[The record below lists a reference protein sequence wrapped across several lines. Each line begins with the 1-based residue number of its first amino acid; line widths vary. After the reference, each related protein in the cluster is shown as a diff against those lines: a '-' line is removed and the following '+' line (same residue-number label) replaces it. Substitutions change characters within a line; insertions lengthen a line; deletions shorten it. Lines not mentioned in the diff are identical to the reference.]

1 MSADAN
7 FRLSLACYQQKAVD
21 AMSET
26 LRTVSTLHER
36 EPQHRKQISREL
48 GVILLQA
55 PTGSGKTL
63 MLGRTLEAVRG
74 QLDAKT
80 VWFWFAPY
88 AGLVTQTRSGLT
100 AQCGALRQ
108 RDIYADREVRD
119 ARDGDV
125 FVQTWASV
133 AVVRK
138 ESRKVR
144 TDKEAS
150 LSVDSMIA
158 ELRNTGFRIGVV
170 IDEAHLNFGSGAAAT
185 AEFFLN
191 VLSPDFT
198 VLATA
203 TPNDAKLEKFEK
215 DAGLKV
221 ASRVTVS
228 RDAVVT
234 AGLNKIGLMLGVL
247 RFKDEDRVLIDTEVA
262 TLTAGWSQHS
272 FIKDKLVEKDISL
285 TPLMLV
291 QVEDQHPG
299 KEDPVARVKER
310 LIEIGVPEKAIAV
323 HTSGEPDPAF
333 HTLAYDPEIEV
344 LVFKLSVATGFDA
357 PRAWT
362 LVSVRPSRG
371 RDFGLQ
377 IVGRIMRVHPLVRHL
392 HGTEPL
398 LDRGYVFLSDPE
410 LQVGLDEA
418 AADLKAVRA
427 GIAVLTD
434 TLNVHVLGNDERAAE
449 SFGAT
454 PLPPPAVQA
463 IEGETEADRA
473 ERQLSTGL
481 LNPNYV
487 TASAH
492 RQQSALAAVEGFSA
506 PVMPPL
512 FPDLPDV
519 LSPRNTASAQP
530 ASREHTKSYSLRT
543 DLGIPSALVREELP
557 NLFDIEA
564 DLCPQIGREFCR
576 AVPMTSMLLAVSS
589 NAELS
594 MRDLF
599 NTGQTD
605 LRRLNVK
612 LSAARIAEQ
621 AQQQLMF
628 NDSIDP
634 RRIRESIE
642 TELARICE
650 SEGIETTLRDIRRT
664 INLAILR
671 HPQALREAVRIAQS
685 HHIRLDSNE
694 PIPLVQVGPHDAV
707 EATKAAYGAFIGR
720 FNRPEL
726 AFAQMLDSDDTG
738 RVKWWLRN
746 PENEKWATR
755 LILPTG
761 RRFFPDF
768 VVGINGRRT
777 EDGIA
782 LVEIKDDGDTGRL
795 HSDSNAIKIRS
806 THQEYKSVFWTFRQ
820 ADGVFLKAIWNQSH
834 ARIFPSGP
842 FEIEDMVLI
851 Q

>member
-1 MSADAN
+1 MSADAD
-7 FRLSLACYQQKAVD
+7 FRFSLASYQQKAVD
-21 AMSET
+21 AMTET
-26 LRTVSTLHER
+26 LQTVAAMHSR
-36 EPQHRKQISREL
+36 EPEHRTRISREL
-48 GVILLQA
+48 GVTLLQA

-63 MLGRTLEAVRG
+63 VLGRTLEAVRG
-74 QLDAKT
+74 RLDAKT

-88 AGLVTQTRSGLT
+88 AGLVTQTRSALT

-108 RDIYADREVRD
+108 RDVYADREASM

-125 FVQTWASV
+125 YVQTWASV
-133 AVVRK
+133 AVIK
-138 ESRKVR
+138 KASRKVR
-144 TDKEAS
+144 TDKEAA

-158 ELRNTGFRIGVV
+158 ELRERGFRIGVV

-191 VLSPDFT
+191 VLSPDYT

-228 RDAVVT
+228 RDAVVK
-234 AGLNKIGLMLGVL
+234 AGLNKIGLMVGVL
-247 RFKDEDRVLIDTEVA
+247 RFKEEDRALIDTEVA

-272 FIKDKLVEKDISL
+272 FIKDKLREKGIAL

-291 QVEDQHPG
+291 QVEDQQDG

-344 LVFKLSVATGFDA
+344 LVFKLAVATGFDA

-371 RDFGLQ
+371 KDFGLQ
-377 IVGRIMRVHPLVRHL
+377 IVGRIMRVHPLVRPL
-392 HGTEPL
+392 HGSEPL
-398 LDRGYVFLSDPE
+398 LDRGYVFMSEPD

-418 AADLKAVRA
+418 AADLKAVRE

-434 TLNVHVLGNDERAAE
+434 TLDVNVLGNDIRAAE
-449 SFGAT
+449 SYGAT
-454 PLPPPAVQA
+454 ALSPPTVQSLP
-463 IEGETEADRA
+463 GETEADRVA
-473 ERQLSTGL
+473 RQVSMGL
-481 LNPNYV
+481 LNSNYA
-487 TASAH
+487 TASTSQ
-492 RQQSALAAVEGFSA
+492 QQSAFSAVDGFSA
-506 PVMPPL
+506 PATPPL
-512 FPDLPDV
+512 FPNLPDV
-519 LSPRNTASAQP
+519 FSPRVTPTQP
-530 ASREHTKSYSLRT
+530 APQEHQAKYLLRT
-543 DLGIPSALVREELP
+543 DLGIPVALVREVLP
-557 NLFDIEA
+557 NLFDIES
-564 DLCPQIGREFCR
+564 DLCPQIAREFCR
-576 AVPMTSMLLAVSS
+576 MVPMTSMLLAVNS

-599 NTGQTD
+599 NSDQTD
-605 LRRLNVK
+605 KRNLSVK
-612 LSAARIAEQ
+612 MSAARIAEQ
-621 AQQQLMF
+621 AQAQLMF
-628 NDSIDP
+628 NDGIDP
-634 RRIRESIE
+634 RRIRQSVEA
-642 TELARICE
+642 ELSRLCHKD
-650 SEGIETTLRDIRRT
+650 GIAATNRDIRRT

-671 HPQALREAVRIAQS
+671 QPQALKEAVRIAQG
-685 HHIRLDSNE
+685 HHIRLESNE
-694 PIPLVQVGPHDAV
+694 PIPTEQFGLKDAPV
-707 EATKAAYGAFIGR
+707 AKKGAYGAFIGR
-720 FNRPEL
+720 YNKPER
-726 AFAQMLDSDDTG
+726 AFVEMLDEDDTG
-738 RVKWWLRN
+738 RIKWWLRN
-746 PENEKWATR
+746 PESERWATR

-761 RRFFPDF
+761 KRFFPDF

-777 EDGIA
+777 KDSIA
-782 LVEIKDDGDTGRL
+782 LVEIKDDGETGRL

-806 THQEYKSVFWTFRQ
+806 EHSEYKKVYWSFRE
-820 ADGVFLKAIWNQSH
+820 AEGVFLKALWNPSYN
-834 ARIFPSGP
+834 RIFSNGP

>member
-1 MSADAN
+1 VTTD
-7 FRLSLACYQQKAVD
+7 FRLSLDQLYQQKAVD
-21 AMSET
+21 AMAET
-26 LRTVSTLHER
+26 LRTISALHER
-36 EPQHRKQISREL
+36 EPQQRKRISLEL

-63 MLGRTLEAVRG
+63 MLGRALEAVRG
-74 QLDAKT
+74 QLDSKT

-88 AGLVTQTRSGLT
+88 AGLVMQTRGALT
-100 AQCGALRQ
+100 SQCGALRQ
-108 RDIYADREVRD
+108 RDVYADREVSA

-133 AVVRK
+133 AVVKK

-158 ELRNTGFRIGVV
+158 ELRERGFRIGVV

-185 AEFFLN
+185 ADFFLN

-203 TPNDAKLEKFEK
+203 TPNDAKLEKFER

-228 RDAVVT
+228 RDAVVK

-247 RFKDEDRVLIDTEVA
+247 RFKEEDQALIDTEVA

-272 FIKDKLVEKDISL
+272 FIKDKLAEKGINL

-291 QVEDQHPG
+291 QVEDQQEG
-299 KEDPVARVKER
+299 KDDPVARVKER

-333 HTLAYDPEIEV
+333 HTLAYDPDIEV
-344 LVFKLSVATGFDA
+344 LVFKLAVATGFDA

-377 IVGRIMRVHPLVRHL
+377 IVGRIMRVHPLVRPL

-398 LDRGYVFLSDPE
+398 LDRGYVFMSDPE

-418 AADLKAVRA
+418 AADLKAVRE

-434 TLNVHVLGNDERAAE
+434 TLDVNVMGNDPHAAE
-449 SFGAT
+449 SYET
-454 PLPPPAVQA
+454 TVLPPPPVQA
-463 IEGETEADRA
+463 IGGETVADRVK
-473 ERQLSTGL
+473 RQVSMGLFNLS
-481 LNPNYV
+481 YA
-487 TASAH
+487 TASAV
-492 RQQSALAAVEGFSA
+492 RQQSALSAVEGFSTPA
-506 PVMPPL
+506 QPPL

-519 LSPRNTASAQP
+519 LSSRLTSAQAKP
-530 ASREHTKSYSLRT
+530 QEHQVKYSLRT
-543 DLGIPSALVREELP
+543 ELGIPTALIREELP
-557 NLFDIEA
+557 NLFDIED
-564 DLCPQIGREFCR
+564 DLCPQIAHEFCR
-576 AVPMTSMLLAVSS
+576 MVPMTSMLLAVNSY
-589 NAELS
+589 AELS

-599 NTGQTD
+599 NADQTD
-605 LRRLNVK
+605 QRNLSVRM
-612 LSAARIAEQ
+612 SAARIAEQ
-621 AQQQLMF
+621 AQAQLMF
-628 NDSIDP
+628 NDGIDP
-634 RRIRESIE
+634 RRIREAVE
-642 TELARICE
+642 AELARSCQRD
-650 SEGIETTLRDIRRT
+650 GIGANSRDIRRT

-671 HPQALREAVRIAQS
+671 QPQALREAVRIAQGY
-685 HHIRLDSNE
+685 HIRLESNE
-694 PIPLVQVGPHDAV
+694 PIPIQQFGPKDAP
-707 EATKAAYGAFIGR
+707 KAKKGAYGAFIGR

-726 AFAQMLDSDDTG
+726 AFAEMLDRDNTG
-738 RVKWWLRN
+738 RIKWWLRN
-746 PENEKWATR
+746 PESERWATR

-761 RRFFPDF
+761 KRFFPDF
-768 VVGINGRRT
+768 VVGVNGRKT
-777 EDGIA
+777 KDSIA

-795 HSDSNAIKIRS
+795 HSDSNAIKIRTEHS
-806 THQEYKSVFWTFRQ
+806 EYKKVFWSFRE
-820 ADGVFLKAIWNQSH
+820 AEGVFLKAVWNQSYN
-834 ARIFPSGP
+834 RIFSNGP
-842 FEIEDMVLI
+842 FEIQDMVLI

>member
-1 MSADAN
+1 MTGDAD
-7 FRLSLACYQQKAVD
+7 FRVSLAKYQLNAVD
-21 AMSET
+21 AMAET
-26 LRTVSTLHER
+26 LRTVSALHDR
-36 EPQHRKQISREL
+36 EPEHRTRISREL

-63 MLGRTLEAVRG
+63 MLGRALEAVRG
-74 QLDAKT
+74 QLSAKT

-88 AGLVTQTRSGLT
+88 AGLVTQTRSALT

-108 RDIYADREVRD
+108 RDVYADREASA

-133 AVVRK
+133 AVVKK

-144 TDKEAS
+144 SDKEAS

-158 ELRNTGFRIGVV
+158 ELRERGFRIGVV

-185 AEFFLN
+185 ADFFLN

-203 TPNDAKLEKFEK
+203 TPNDAKLEKFER

-221 ASRVTVS
+221 ASRVTVA
-228 RDAVVT
+228 REAVVK
-234 AGLNKIGLMLGVL
+234 AGLNKIGLMVGVL
-247 RFKDEDRVLIDTEVA
+247 RFKEEDRALIDTEVA

-272 FIKDKLVEKDISL
+272 FIKDKLAEKGISL

-291 QVEDQHPG
+291 QVEDQQEG

-344 LVFKLSVATGFDA
+344 LVFKLAVATGFDA

-377 IVGRIMRVHPLVRHL
+377 IVGRIMRVHPLVRPL

-398 LDRGYVFLSDPE
+398 LDRGYVFMSDPE

-418 AADLKAVRA
+418 AADLKAVRE

-434 TLNVHVLGNDERAAE
+434 TLDVNVLGNDTRAAE
-449 SFGAT
+449 SYGAT
-454 PLPPPAVQA
+454 PLPPPPVQA
-463 IEGETEADRA
+463 VPGETEGDRV
-473 ERQLSTGL
+473 ERQVSMGL
-481 LNPNYV
+481 LNPNYA
-487 TASAH
+487 TASTV
-492 RQQSALAAVEGFSA
+492 RQQSALSAVVGFSA
-506 PVMPPL
+506 PATPPL
-512 FPDLPDV
+512 FPNLPDV
-519 LSPRNTASAQP
+519 LSPRLTPAQP
-530 ASREHTKSYSLRT
+530 VPQEHQVKYLLRT
-543 DLGIPSALVREELP
+543 DLGIPTALVREELP
-557 NLFDIEA
+557 NLFDIEG
-564 DLCPQIGREFCR
+564 DLCPQIAREFCR
-576 AVPMTSMLLAVSS
+576 MVPMTSMLLAVNS

-599 NTGQTD
+599 NAGQTD
-605 LRRLNVK
+605 QRNLSVRM
-612 LSAARIAEQ
+612 SAARIAEQ
-621 AQQQLMF
+621 AQAQLMF
-628 NDSIDP
+628 NDGIDP
-634 RRIRESIE
+634 RRIREAVE
-642 TELARICE
+642 AELARLCHKD
-650 SEGIETTLRDIRRT
+650 GIAATSRDIRRT

-671 HPQALREAVRIAQS
+671 QPQALKEAVRIAQG
-685 HHIRLDSNE
+685 HHIRLESNE
-694 PIPLVQVGPHDAV
+694 PIPTEQFGPKDAP
-707 EATKAAYGAFIGR
+707 EAKKGAYGAFIGR
-720 FNRPEL
+720 YNRPER
-726 AFAQMLDSDDTG
+726 AFVEMLDNDDTG
-738 RVKWWLRN
+738 RIKWWLRN
-746 PENEKWATR
+746 PESEKWATR
-755 LILPTG
+755 LILPNG
-761 RRFFPDF
+761 KRFFPDF
-768 VVGINGRRT
+768 VVGVSGRRT
-777 EDGIA
+777 RDSIA
-782 LVEIKDDGDTGRL
+782 LVEIKDDGETGRL

-806 THQEYKSVFWTFRQ
+806 EHSEYKKVFWSFRE
-820 ADGVFLKAIWNQSH
+820 AEGVFLKAVWNQSYN
-834 ARIFPSGP
+834 RIFSAGP

>member
-1 MSADAN
+1 MTGDAD
-7 FRLSLACYQQKAVD
+7 FRLSLAPYQQKAVD
-21 AMSET
+21 AMAET
-26 LRTVSTLHER
+26 LRTVSGLHDR
-36 EPQHRKQISREL
+36 EPQHRTRISREL

-63 MLGRTLEAVRG
+63 MLGRALEAVRG
-74 QLDAKT
+74 QLSAKT

-88 AGLVTQTRSGLT
+88 AGLVTQTRSALT

-108 RDIYADREVRD
+108 RDVYADREASA

-133 AVVRK
+133 AVVKK

-158 ELRNTGFRIGVV
+158 ELRERGFRIGVV

-191 VLSPDFT
+191 VLSPDLT

-203 TPNDAKLEKFEK
+203 TPNDAKLEKFER

-228 RDAVVT
+228 REAVVK
-234 AGLNKIGLMLGVL
+234 AGLNKIGLMVGVL
-247 RFKDEDRVLIDTEVA
+247 RFKEEDRALIDTEVA

-272 FIKDKLVEKDISL
+272 FIKDKLAEKGISL

-291 QVEDQHPG
+291 QVEDQQEG

-344 LVFKLSVATGFDA
+344 LVFKLAVATGFDA

-377 IVGRIMRVHPLVRHL
+377 IVGRIMRVHPLVRPL

-398 LDRGYVFLSDPE
+398 LDRGYVFMSDPE

-418 AADLKAVRA
+418 AADLKAVRE

-434 TLNVHVLGNDERAAE
+434 TLDVNVLGNDTRAAE
-449 SFGAT
+449 SYGAT
-454 PLPPPAVQA
+454 PLPPPPVQTVP
-463 IEGETEADRA
+463 GETEADRV
-473 ERQLSTGL
+473 ERQVSMGL
-481 LNPNYV
+481 LNPNYS
-487 TASAH
+487 TASPL
-492 RQQSALAAVEGFSA
+492 RQQSALSAVEGFSA
-506 PVMPPL
+506 PVTPPL
-512 FPDLPDV
+512 FPNLPDV
-519 LSPRNTASAQP
+519 LSPRATPAQP
-530 ASREHTKSYSLRT
+530 VPQEHQVKYLLRT

-557 NLFDIEA
+557 NLFDIEG
-564 DLCPQIGREFCR
+564 DLCPQIAREFCR
-576 AVPMTSMLLAVSS
+576 MVPMTSMLLAVNS

-599 NTGQTD
+599 NAGQTD
-605 LRRLNVK
+605 QRNLSVRM
-612 LSAARIAEQ
+612 SAARIAEQ
-621 AQQQLMF
+621 AQAQLMF
-628 NDSIDP
+628 NDGIDP
-634 RRIRESIE
+634 RRIREAVE
-642 TELARICE
+642 AELARLCQKD
-650 SEGIETTLRDIRRT
+650 GIAAASRDIRRT

-671 HPQALREAVRIAQS
+671 QPQALKEAVRIAQG
-685 HHIRLDSNE
+685 HHIRLESNE
-694 PIPLVQVGPHDAV
+694 PIPTEQFGTKD
-707 EATKAAYGAFIGR
+707 ATKAKKGAYGAFIGR
-720 FNRPEL
+720 FNRPER
-726 AFAQMLDSDDTG
+726 AFAEMLDNDDTG
-738 RVKWWLRN
+738 RIKWWLRN
-746 PENEKWATR
+746 PESEKWATR

-761 RRFFPDF
+761 KRFFPDL
-768 VVGINGRRT
+768 VVGVSGRRT
-777 EDGIA
+777 RDNIA
-782 LVEIKDDGDTGRL
+782 LVEIKDDGETGRL

-806 THQEYKSVFWTFRQ
+806 EHSEYKKVFWSFRE
-820 ADGVFLKAIWNQSH
+820 AERVFLKAVWNQSYN
-834 ARIFPSGP
+834 RIFSAGP

>member
-1 MSADAN
+1 MTGDAD
-7 FRLSLACYQQKAVD
+7 FRVSLAKYQLNAVD
-21 AMSET
+21 AIAET
-26 LRTVSTLHER
+26 LRTVSARHDR
-36 EPQHRKQISREL
+36 EPEHRTRISREL

-63 MLGRTLEAVRG
+63 MLGRALEAVRG
-74 QLDAKT
+74 QLSAKT

-88 AGLVTQTRSGLT
+88 AGLVTQTRSALT

-108 RDIYADREVRD
+108 RDVYADREASA

-133 AVVRK
+133 AVVKK

-158 ELRNTGFRIGVV
+158 ELRERGFRIGVV
-170 IDEAHLNFGSGAAAT
+170 IDEAHLSFGSGAAAT
-185 AEFFLN
+185 ADFFLN

-203 TPNDAKLEKFEK
+203 TPNDAKLEKFER

-228 RDAVVT
+228 RDAVVK
-234 AGLNKIGLMLGVL
+234 AGLNKIGLMVGVL
-247 RFKDEDRVLIDTEVA
+247 RFKEDDRALIDTEVA

-272 FIKDKLVEKDISL
+272 FIKDKLTEKGIGV

-291 QVEDQHPG
+291 QVEDRQEG

-344 LVFKLSVATGFDA
+344 LVFKLAVATGFDA

-377 IVGRIMRVHPLVRHL
+377 IVGRIMRVHPLVRRL

-398 LDRGYVFLSDPE
+398 LDRGYVFMSDPE
-410 LQVGLDEA
+410 SQVGLDEA
-418 AADLKAVRA
+418 AADLKAVRE

-434 TLNVHVLGNDERAAE
+434 TLDVNVLGNDTRAE
-449 SFGAT
+449 ENYGAA
-454 PLPPPAVQA
+454 PLTPPPVQA
-463 IEGETEADRA
+463 VPGETEAERG
-473 ERQLSTGL
+473 ERQMSMGL
-481 LNPNYV
+481 LNPNYA
-487 TASAH
+487 TASTA
-492 RQQSALAAVEGFSA
+492 RQQSALSAVEGFSA
-506 PVMPPL
+506 PATPPL
-512 FPDLPDV
+512 FPNLPDV
-519 LSPRNTASAQP
+519 LSPRVTPAQP
-530 ASREHTKSYSLRT
+530 VPQEHQVKYMLRT

-557 NLFDIEA
+557 NLFDIEG
-564 DLCPQIGREFCR
+564 DLCPQIAREFCR
-576 AVPMTSMLLAVSS
+576 MVPMTSMLLAVNS

-599 NTGQTD
+599 NEGQTD
-605 LRRLNVK
+605 QRK
-612 LSAARIAEQ
+612 LSVRMSAARIAEQ
-621 AQQQLMF
+621 AQAQLTF
-628 NDSIDP
+628 NDGIDP
-634 RRIRESIE
+634 RRIREAVE
-642 TELARICE
+642 AELSSLCQKQ
-650 SEGIETTLRDIRRT
+650 GIAAKVRDIRRT

-671 HPQALREAVRIAQS
+671 QPQALKEAVRIAQG
-685 HHIRLDSNE
+685 HHVRLGSNE
-694 PIPLVQVGPHDAV
+694 PIPTVQFGPKDAP
-707 EATKAAYGAFIGR
+707 KAKKGAYGAFIGR
-720 FNRPEL
+720 YNRPER
-726 AFAQMLDSDDTG
+726 AFVERLDNDDTG
-738 RVKWWLRN
+738 RIKWWLRN
-746 PENEKWATR
+746 PEHENWATR

-761 RRFFPDF
+761 KKFYPDF
-768 VVGINGRRT
+768 VVGVSGRGTR
-777 EDGIA
+777 DSIA
-782 LVEIKDDGDTGRL
+782 LVEIKDDGETGRL

-806 THQEYKSVFWTFRQ
+806 EHREYRKVFWSFREE
-820 ADGVFLKAIWNQSH
+820 DGIFVKAVWSQSH
-834 ARIFPSGP
+834 NRIFSGGP
-842 FEIEDMVLI
+842 FEIEDLVLI
-851 Q
+851 H

>member
-1 MSADAN
+1 MTGDAD
-7 FRLSLACYQQKAVD
+7 FRVSLAKYQLNAVD
-21 AMSET
+21 AIAET
-26 LRTVSTLHER
+26 LRTVSALHDR
-36 EPQHRKQISREL
+36 EPEHRTRISHEL

-63 MLGRTLEAVRG
+63 MLGRALEAVRG
-74 QLDAKT
+74 QLSAKT

-88 AGLVTQTRSGLT
+88 AGLVTQTRSALT

-108 RDIYADREVRD
+108 RDVYADREASA

-133 AVVRK
+133 AVVKK

-144 TDKEAS
+144 SDKEAS

-158 ELRNTGFRIGVV
+158 ELRERGFRIGVV

-185 AEFFLN
+185 ADFFLN

-203 TPNDAKLEKFEK
+203 TPNDAKLEKFER

-221 ASRVTVS
+221 ASRVTVA
-228 RDAVVT
+228 REAVVK
-234 AGLNKIGLMLGVL
+234 AGLNKIGLMVGVL
-247 RFKDEDRVLIDTEVA
+247 RFKEEDRELIDTEVA
-262 TLTAGWSQHS
+262 TLTAGWSQHE
-272 FIKDKLVEKDISL
+272 FIKRKLAEKGISL

-291 QVEDQHPG
+291 QVEDQQEG

-344 LVFKLSVATGFDA
+344 LVFKLAVATGFDA

-377 IVGRIMRVHPLVRHL
+377 IVGRIMRVHPLVRPL

-398 LDRGYVFLSDPE
+398 LDRGYVFMSDPE

-418 AADLKAVRA
+418 AADLKAVRE

-434 TLNVHVLGNDERAAE
+434 TLDVNVLGNDTRAAE
-449 SFGAT
+449 SYGAT
-454 PLPPPAVQA
+454 PLPPPPVQA
-463 IEGETEADRA
+463 IRGENETDRV
-473 ERQLSTGL
+473 ERQVSMGL
-481 LNPNYV
+481 LNPNYA
-487 TASAH
+487 TASSL
-492 RQQSALAAVEGFSA
+492 RQQSALSAVEGISA
-506 PVMPPL
+506 PATPPL
-512 FPDLPDV
+512 FPNLPDV
-519 LSPRNTASAQP
+519 FSPRVTPAQP
-530 ASREHTKSYSLRT
+530 VPQEHQVKYLLRT
-543 DLGIPSALVREELP
+543 DLGIPTALVREELP
-557 NLFDIEA
+557 NLFDIEG
-564 DLCPQIGREFCR
+564 DLCPQIAREFCR
-576 AVPMTSMLLAVSS
+576 MVPMTSMLLAVNS

-599 NTGQTD
+599 NAGQTD
-605 LRRLNVK
+605 QRNLSIRM
-612 LSAARIAEQ
+612 SAARIAEQ
-621 AQQQLMF
+621 AQAQLMF
-628 NDSIDP
+628 NDGIDP
-634 RRIRESIE
+634 RRIREAVE
-642 TELARICE
+642 GELARLCQKN
-650 SEGIETTLRDIRRT
+650 GIAATSRDIRRT

-671 HPQALREAVRIAQS
+671 KPQALKEAVRIAQG
-685 HHIRLDSNE
+685 HHIRLESNE
-694 PIPLVQVGPHDAV
+694 PIPTEQFGPQD
-707 EATKAAYGAFIGR
+707 TPKAKKGAYGAFIGR
-720 FNRPEL
+720 YNRPER
-726 AFAQMLDSDDTG
+726 AFVEMLDSDDTG
-738 RVKWWLRN
+738 RIKWWLRN
-746 PENEKWATR
+746 PESEKWATR

-761 RRFFPDF
+761 KRFFPDF
-768 VVGINGRRT
+768 VVGVSGRRT
-777 EDGIA
+777 RDSIA
-782 LVEIKDDGDTGRL
+782 LVEIKDDGETGRL

-806 THQEYKSVFWTFRQ
+806 EHSDYKKVFWSFRE
-820 ADGVFLKAIWNQSH
+820 ADGVFLKAVWNQSYN
-834 ARIFPSGP
+834 RIFGAGP

>member
-1 MSADAN
+1 MTGDAD
-7 FRLSLACYQQKAVD
+7 FRVSLAQYQLNAVD
-21 AMSET
+21 AMAET
-26 LRTVSTLHER
+26 LRTVSALHDR
-36 EPQHRKQISREL
+36 EPEHRTRISREL

-63 MLGRTLEAVRG
+63 MLGRALEAVRG
-74 QLDAKT
+74 QLSAKT

-88 AGLVTQTRSGLT
+88 AGLVTQTRSALT

-108 RDIYADREVRD
+108 RDVYADREASA

-133 AVVRK
+133 AVIKK

-158 ELRNTGFRIGVV
+158 ELRERGFRIGVV

-185 AEFFLN
+185 ADFFLN

-203 TPNDAKLEKFEK
+203 TPNDAKLERFER

-228 RDAVVT
+228 REAVVK
-234 AGLNKIGLMLGVL
+234 AGLNKIGLMVGVL
-247 RFKDEDRVLIDTEVA
+247 RFKEEDRALIDTEVA

-272 FIKDKLVEKDISL
+272 FIKDKLAEKGISL

-291 QVEDQHPG
+291 QVEDQQEG

-344 LVFKLSVATGFDA
+344 LVFKLAVATGFDA

-377 IVGRIMRVHPLVRHL
+377 IVGRIMRVHPLVRPL

-398 LDRGYVFLSDPE
+398 LDRGYVFMSDPE
-410 LQVGLDEA
+410 LQVGLGEA
-418 AADLKAVRA
+418 AADLKAVRE

-434 TLNVHVLGNDERAAE
+434 TLDVNVLGNDTRTAE
-449 SFGAT
+449 SYGAT
-454 PLPPPAVQA
+454 PLPPPPVQA
-463 IEGETEADRA
+463 VPGETETDRV
-473 ERQLSTGL
+473 ERQVSMGL
-481 LNPNYV
+481 LNPNYAA
-487 TASAH
+487 ASTL
-492 RQQSALAAVEGFSA
+492 RQQSALNAVEGFSA
-506 PVMPPL
+506 PATPPL
-512 FPDLPDV
+512 FPNLPDV
-519 LSPRNTASAQP
+519 LSPRVTPAQP
-530 ASREHTKSYSLRT
+530 VPQEHQVKYLLRT

-557 NLFDIEA
+557 NLFDIEG
-564 DLCPQIGREFCR
+564 DLCPQIAREFCR
-576 AVPMTSMLLAVSS
+576 MVPMTSMLLAVNS

-599 NTGQTD
+599 NAGQTD
-605 LRRLNVK
+605 QRNLSVRM
-612 LSAARIAEQ
+612 SAARIAEQ
-621 AQQQLMF
+621 VQAQLMF
-628 NDSIDP
+628 NDGIDP
-634 RRIRESIE
+634 RRIREAVE
-642 TELARICE
+642 AELARLCE
-650 SEGIETTLRDIRRT
+650 KDGIAATSRDIRRT

-671 HPQALREAVRIAQS
+671 QPQALKEAVRIAQG
-685 HHIRLDSNE
+685 HHIRLESNE
-694 PIPLVQVGPHDAV
+694 PIPTEQFGPKDAP
-707 EATKAAYGAFIGR
+707 KAKKGAYGAFIGR
-720 FNRPEL
+720 YNRPER
-726 AFAQMLDSDDTG
+726 AFVEMLDNDDTG
-738 RVKWWLRN
+738 RIKWWLRN
-746 PENEKWATR
+746 PESEKWATR

-761 RRFFPDF
+761 KRFFPDF
-768 VVGINGRRT
+768 VVGVSGRRT
-777 EDGIA
+777 RDSIA
-782 LVEIKDDGDTGRL
+782 LVEIKDDGETGRL

-806 THQEYKSVFWTFRQ
+806 EHSEYKKVYWSFRE
-820 ADGVFLKAIWNQSH
+820 AEGVFLKAVWNQSYN
-834 ARIFPSGP
+834 RIFSAGP

>member
-1 MSADAN
+1 MTGDAD
-7 FRLSLACYQQKAVD
+7 FRVSLVKYQLNAVD
-21 AMSET
+21 AMAET
-26 LRTVSTLHER
+26 LRTVSALHDR
-36 EPQHRKQISREL
+36 EPEHRTRISREL

-63 MLGRTLEAVRG
+63 MLGRALEAVRG
-74 QLDAKT
+74 QLSAKT

-88 AGLVTQTRSGLT
+88 AGLVTQTRSALT

-108 RDIYADREVRD
+108 RDVYADREASA

-133 AVVRK
+133 AVVKK

-158 ELRNTGFRIGVV
+158 ELRERGFRIGVV

-185 AEFFLN
+185 ADFFLN

-203 TPNDAKLEKFEK
+203 TPNDAKLEKFER

-221 ASRVTVS
+221 ASRVTVA
-228 RDAVVT
+228 REAVVK
-234 AGLNKIGLMLGVL
+234 AGLNKIGLMVGVL
-247 RFKDEDRVLIDTEVA
+247 RFKDEDRALIDTEVA

-272 FIKDKLVEKDISL
+272 FIKDKLAEKGISL

-291 QVEDQHPG
+291 QVEDKQEG

-344 LVFKLSVATGFDA
+344 LVFKLAVATGFDA

-377 IVGRIMRVHPLVRHL
+377 IVGRIMRVHPLVRPL

-398 LDRGYVFLSDPE
+398 LDRGYVFMSDPE

-418 AADLKAVRA
+418 AADLKAVRE

-434 TLNVHVLGNDERAAE
+434 TLDVNVLGNDTRAAD
-449 SFGAT
+449 SYGAT
-454 PLPPPAVQA
+454 PLPPPPVQA
-463 IEGETEADRA
+463 VPGETETDRV
-473 ERQLSTGL
+473 ERQVSMGL
-481 LNPNYV
+481 LNPNYA
-487 TASAH
+487 TASTQ
-492 RQQSALAAVEGFSA
+492 RQQSALSAVEGFSA
-506 PVMPPL
+506 PATPPL
-512 FPDLPDV
+512 FPNLPDV
-519 LSPRNTASAQP
+519 LSPRVTPAQP
-530 ASREHTKSYSLRT
+530 APQEHQVKYLLKT

-557 NLFDIEA
+557 NLFDIEG
-564 DLCPQIGREFCR
+564 DLCPQIAREFCR
-576 AVPMTSMLLAVSS
+576 MVPMTSLLLAVNS

-599 NTGQTD
+599 NASQTD
-605 LRRLNVK
+605 QRNLSVRM
-612 LSAARIAEQ
+612 SAARIAEQ
-621 AQQQLMF
+621 AQAQLMF
-628 NDSIDP
+628 NDGIDP
-634 RRIRESIE
+634 RRIREAVE
-642 TELARICE
+642 AELARLCQKD
-650 SEGIETTLRDIRRT
+650 GIAATSRDIRRT

-671 HPQALREAVRIAQS
+671 QPQALKEAVRIAQG
-685 HHIRLDSNE
+685 HHIRLESNE
-694 PIPLVQVGPHDAV
+694 PIPTEQFGPKDAP
-707 EATKAAYGAFIGR
+707 KAKKGAYGAFIGR
-720 FNRPEL
+720 YNRPER
-726 AFAQMLDSDDTG
+726 AFVEMLDNDDTG
-738 RVKWWLRN
+738 RIKWWLRN
-746 PENEKWATR
+746 PESEKWATR

-761 RRFFPDF
+761 KRFFPDF
-768 VVGINGRRT
+768 VVGVSGRRT
-777 EDGIA
+777 RDSIA
-782 LVEIKDDGDTGRL
+782 LVEIKDDGETGRL

-806 THQEYKSVFWTFRQ
+806 EHREYRKVFWSFRE
-820 ADGVFLKAIWNQSH
+820 AEGVFLKAVWNQSYN
-834 ARIFPSGP
+834 RIFSAGP

>member
-1 MSADAN
+1 MTAD
-7 FRLSLACYQQKAVD
+7 FRLSLAPYQQKAVD
-21 AMSET
+21 AMAET
-26 LRTVSTLHER
+26 LRTVSGLHDR
-36 EPQHRKQISREL
+36 EPEHRDIIAREL

-63 MLGRTLEAVRG
+63 MLGRALEAVRG
-74 QLDAKT
+74 QLSAKT

-88 AGLVTQTRSGLT
+88 AGLVTQTRSALT

-108 RDIYADREVRD
+108 RDVYADREASA

-133 AVVRK
+133 AVIKK

-144 TDKEAS
+144 SDKEAA
-150 LSVDSMIA
+150 LSVDSMIE
-158 ELRNTGFRIGVV
+158 ELRERGFRIGVV
-170 IDEAHLNFGSGAAAT
+170 IDEAHLNFGSGAKAT
-185 AEFFLN
+185 ADFFLN

-203 TPNDAKLEKFEK
+203 TPNDAKLEKFER

-228 RDAVVT
+228 REAVVK
-234 AGLNKIGLMLGVL
+234 AGLNKIGLMVGIL
-247 RFKDEDRVLIDTEVA
+247 RFKEEDRALIDTEVA

-272 FIKDKLVEKDISL
+272 FIKERLAERGISL

-291 QVEDQHPG
+291 QVEDQQEG

-344 LVFKLSVATGFDA
+344 LVFKLAVATGFDA

-377 IVGRIMRVHPLVRHL
+377 IVGRIMRVHPLVRPL

-398 LDRGYVFLSDPE
+398 LDRGYVFMSDPE

-418 AADLKAVRA
+418 AADLKAVRE

-434 TLNVHVLGNDERAAE
+434 TLDVNVLGNDTRAAE
-449 SFGAT
+449 SYGAT
-454 PLPPPAVQA
+454 PLPPPPVQA
-463 IEGETEADRA
+463 VPGETEGDRV
-473 ERQLSTGL
+473 ERQVSMGL
-481 LNPNYV
+481 LNPNYA
-487 TASAH
+487 TASTM
-492 RQQSALAAVEGFSA
+492 RQQSALNAVEGFSA
-506 PVMPPL
+506 PSTPPL
-512 FPDLPDV
+512 FPNLPDV
-519 LSPRNTASAQP
+519 LSPRVTPAQP
-530 ASREHTKSYSLRT
+530 VPQEHQVKYQLRT

-557 NLFDIEA
+557 NLFDIEG
-564 DLCPQIGREFCR
+564 DLCPQIAREFCR
-576 AVPMTSMLLAVSS
+576 MVPMTSMLLAVNS

-599 NTGQTD
+599 NAGQTD
-605 LRRLNVK
+605 QRNLSVRM
-612 LSAARIAEQ
+612 SAARIAEQ
-621 AQQQLMF
+621 AQAQLMF
-628 NDSIDP
+628 NDGIDP
-634 RRIRESIE
+634 RRIREAVE
-642 TELARICE
+642 AELTLLCQKD
-650 SEGIETTLRDIRRT
+650 GIAATARDIRRT

-671 HPQALREAVRIAQS
+671 QPQALKEAVRKAQS
-685 HHIRLDSNE
+685 NHIRLESNE
-694 PIPLVQVGPHDAV
+694 PIPVEQFGAKDAPR
-707 EATKAAYGAFIGR
+707 AKKGAYGAFIGR
-720 FNRPEL
+720 FNRPER
-726 AFAQMLDSDDTG
+726 AFAEMLDNDDTG
-738 RVKWWLRN
+738 RIKWWLRN

-761 RRFFPDF
+761 KRFFPDF
-768 VVGINGRRT
+768 AVGVSGRRT
-777 EDGIA
+777 RDSIA
-782 LVEIKDDGDTGRL
+782 LVEIKDDGETGRL
-795 HSDSNAIKIRS
+795 HSDSNTVKIS
-806 THQEYKSVFWTFRQ
+806 SEHGEYKKVLWSFRE
-820 ADGVFLKAIWNQSH
+820 ADGVFVKAEWH
-834 ARIFPSGP
+834 AARNRIFGAGP
-842 FEIEDMVLI
+842 FEIEDLVMI
-851 Q
+851 R

>member
-1 MSADAN
+1 MTGDAD
-7 FRLSLACYQQKAVD
+7 FRLSLAPYQQKAVD
-21 AMSET
+21 AMAET
-26 LRTVSTLHER
+26 LRTVSGLHDR
-36 EPQHRKQISREL
+36 EPQHRTRISREL

-63 MLGRTLEAVRG
+63 MLGRALEAVRG
-74 QLDAKT
+74 QLSAKT

-88 AGLVTQTRSGLT
+88 AGLVTQTRSALT

-108 RDIYADREVRD
+108 RDVYADREASA

-133 AVVRK
+133 AVVKK

-158 ELRNTGFRIGVV
+158 ELRERGFRIGVV

-203 TPNDAKLEKFEK
+203 TPNDAKLEKFER

-228 RDAVVT
+228 REAVVK
-234 AGLNKIGLMLGVL
+234 AGLNKIGLMVGVL
-247 RFKDEDRVLIDTEVA
+247 RFKEEDRALIDTEVA

-272 FIKDKLVEKDISL
+272 FIKDKLAEKGISL

-291 QVEDQHPG
+291 QVEDQQEG

-344 LVFKLSVATGFDA
+344 LVFKLAVATGFDA

-377 IVGRIMRVHPLVRHL
+377 IVGRIMRVHPLVRPL

-398 LDRGYVFLSDPE
+398 LDRGYVFMSDPE

-418 AADLKAVRA
+418 AADLKAVRE

-434 TLNVHVLGNDERAAE
+434 TLDVNVLGNDTRAAE
-449 SFGAT
+449 SYGAT
-454 PLPPPAVQA
+454 PLPPPPVQTVP
-463 IEGETEADRA
+463 GETEADRV
-473 ERQLSTGL
+473 ERQVSMGL
-481 LNPNYV
+481 LNPNYS
-487 TASAH
+487 TASPL
-492 RQQSALAAVEGFSA
+492 RQQSALSAVEGFSA
-506 PVMPPL
+506 PVTPPL
-512 FPDLPDV
+512 FPNLPDV
-519 LSPRNTASAQP
+519 LSPRATPAQP
-530 ASREHTKSYSLRT
+530 VPQEHQVKYLLRT

-557 NLFDIEA
+557 NLFDIEG
-564 DLCPQIGREFCR
+564 DLCPQIAREFCR
-576 AVPMTSMLLAVSS
+576 MVPMTSMLLAVNS

-599 NTGQTD
+599 NAGQTD
-605 LRRLNVK
+605 QRNLSVRM
-612 LSAARIAEQ
+612 SAARIAEQ
-621 AQQQLMF
+621 AQAQLMF
-628 NDSIDP
+628 NDGIDP
-634 RRIRESIE
+634 RRIREAVE
-642 TELARICE
+642 AELARLCQKD
-650 SEGIETTLRDIRRT
+650 GIAASSRDIRRT

-671 HPQALREAVRIAQS
+671 QPQALKEAVRIAQG
-685 HHIRLDSNE
+685 HHIRLESNE
-694 PIPLVQVGPHDAV
+694 PIPTEQFGTKD
-707 EATKAAYGAFIGR
+707 ATKAKKGAYGAFIGR
-720 FNRPEL
+720 FNRPER
-726 AFAQMLDSDDTG
+726 AFAEMLDNDDTG
-738 RVKWWLRN
+738 RIKWWLRN
-746 PENEKWATR
+746 PESEKWATR

-761 RRFFPDF
+761 KRFFPDF
-768 VVGINGRRT
+768 VVGVSGRRT
-777 EDGIA
+777 RDNIA
-782 LVEIKDDGDTGRL
+782 LVEIKDDGETGRL

-806 THQEYKSVFWTFRQ
+806 EHSEYKKVFWSFRE
-820 ADGVFLKAIWNQSH
+820 AERVFLKAVWNQSYN
-834 ARIFPSGP
+834 RIFSAGP

>member
-1 MSADAN
+1 MKDASD
-7 FRLSLACYQQKAVD
+7 FRLSLAPYQQKAVD
-21 AMSET
+21 AMAEALQTISA
-26 LRTVSTLHER
+26 RHDR
-36 EPQHRKQISREL
+36 EPEHRAQISREL

-63 MLGRTLEAVRG
+63 MLGRALEAVRG
-74 QLDAKT
+74 HLSAKT

-88 AGLVTQTRSGLT
+88 AGLVTQTRSALT

-108 RDIYADREVRD
+108 RDVYADREASA

-133 AVVRK
+133 AVVK
-138 ESRKVR
+138 KDSRKVR

-158 ELRNTGFRIGVV
+158 ELRERGFRIGVV

-185 AEFFLN
+185 ADFFLN
-191 VLSPDFT
+191 VLSPDYT

-203 TPNDAKLEKFEK
+203 TPNDAKLEKFER

-228 RDAVVT
+228 RDAVVK
-234 AGLNKIGLMLGVL
+234 AGLNKIGLMVGVL
-247 RFKDEDRVLIDTEVA
+247 KFKEEDRALIDTEVA
-262 TLTAGWSQHS
+262 TLTAGWSQHC
-272 FIKDKLVEKDISL
+272 FIKDKLADKGISL

-291 QVEDQHPG
+291 QVEDQQEG

-344 LVFKLSVATGFDA
+344 LVFKLAVATGFDA

-377 IVGRIMRVHPLVRHL
+377 IVGRIMRVHPLVRPL
-392 HGTEPL
+392 HGSEPL
-398 LDRGYVFLSDPE
+398 LDRGYVFMSDPE

-418 AADLKAVRA
+418 AADLKAVRE

-434 TLNVHVLGNDERAAE
+434 TLDVNVLGNDTRAAE
-449 SFGAT
+449 TYGVT
-454 PLPPPAVQA
+454 PLPTPPIRFPAEPQ
-463 IEGETEADRA
+463 A
-473 ERQLSTGL
+473 ERAMRQVSMGL
-481 LNPNYV
+481 LNPNY
-487 TASAH
+487 ASAPTL
-492 RQQSALAAVEGFSA
+492 RQQSALGAVEGFSDLAA
-506 PVMPPL
+506 PLL
-512 FPDLPDV
+512 FPNLPDV
-519 LSPRNTASAQP
+519 LSLRVRPEPQVRP
-530 ASREHTKSYSLRT
+530 EHQVKYLLRT
-543 DLGIPSALVREELP
+543 DLGIPATLVREELP

-564 DLCPQIGREFCR
+564 DLCPQIAREFCR
-576 AVPMTSMLLAVSS
+576 MVPMTSMLLAVNS

-599 NTGQTD
+599 NAGQTD
-605 LRRLNVK
+605 QRNLSVRM
-612 LSAARIAEQ
+612 SAARIAEQ
-621 AQQQLMF
+621 AQAQLAF
-628 NDSIDP
+628 NDGIDP
-634 RRIRESIE
+634 RRIREAVE
-642 TELARICE
+642 AELARLCAAQ
-650 SEGIETTLRDIRRT
+650 GIAATTRDIRRT

-671 HPQALREAVRIAQS
+671 QPQALKEAVRIAQG
-685 HHIRLDSNE
+685 HHIRLESNE
-694 PIPLVQVGPHDAV
+694 PIPTEQFGAKDAPI
-707 EATKAAYGAFIGR
+707 AKKGAYGAFIGR
-720 FNRPEL
+720 FNGPER
-726 AFAQMLDSDDTG
+726 AFAEMLDRDETG
-738 RVKWWLRN
+738 RIKWWLRN

-761 RRFFPDF
+761 KRFFPDF
-768 VVGINGRRT
+768 VVGVSGRRAK
-777 EDGIA
+777 DSIA
-782 LVEIKDDGDTGRL
+782 LVEIKDDGETGRL
-795 HSDSNAIKIRS
+795 QSDSNAIKIRTEHS
-806 THQEYKSVFWTFRQ
+806 DYKKVFWSFREG
-820 ADGVFLKAIWNQSH
+820 DGVFLKAVWHQSH
-834 ARIFPSGP
+834 NRIFSAGP
-842 FEIEDMVLI
+842 FEIEDMVLL

>member
-1 MSADAN
+1 MTGDAD
-7 FRLSLACYQQKAVD
+7 FRVSLAKYQLNAVD
-21 AMSET
+21 AMAET
-26 LRTVSTLHER
+26 LRTVSALHDR
-36 EPQHRKQISREL
+36 EPQHRTRISREL

-63 MLGRTLEAVRG
+63 MLGRALEAVRG
-74 QLDAKT
+74 QLSAKT

-88 AGLVTQTRSGLT
+88 AGLVTQTRSALT

-108 RDIYADREVRD
+108 RDVYADREASA

-133 AVVRK
+133 AVVKK

-144 TDKEAS
+144 SDKEAS
-150 LSVDSMIA
+150 LSVDSMIS
-158 ELRNTGFRIGVV
+158 ELRERGFRIGVV

-185 AEFFLN
+185 ADFFLN

-203 TPNDAKLEKFEK
+203 TPNDAKLEKFER

-221 ASRVTVS
+221 ASRVTVA
-228 RDAVVT
+228 REAVVK
-234 AGLNKIGLMLGVL
+234 AGLNKIGLMVGVL
-247 RFKDEDRVLIDTEVA
+247 RFKEEDRALIDTEAA

-272 FIKDKLVEKDISL
+272 FIKDKLAEKGISL

-291 QVEDQHPG
+291 QVEDQQEG

-344 LVFKLSVATGFDA
+344 LVFKLAVATGFDA

-377 IVGRIMRVHPLVRHL
+377 IVGRIMRVHPLVRPL

-398 LDRGYVFLSDPE
+398 LDRGYVFMSDPE

-418 AADLKAVRA
+418 AADLKAVRE

-434 TLNVHVLGNDERAAE
+434 TLDVNVLGNDTRAAE
-449 SFGAT
+449 SYGAT
-454 PLPPPAVQA
+454 SLPPPPVQA
-463 IEGETEADRA
+463 VPGETEGDRV
-473 ERQLSTGL
+473 ERQVSMGL
-481 LNPNYV
+481 LNPNYA
-487 TASAH
+487 TASTL
-492 RQQSALAAVEGFSA
+492 RQQSALSAVEGFSA
-506 PVMPPL
+506 PATPPL
-512 FPDLPDV
+512 FPNLPDV
-519 LSPRNTASAQP
+519 LSPRVTPAQP
-530 ASREHTKSYSLRT
+530 VPQEHQVKYLLRT
-543 DLGIPSALVREELP
+543 NLGIPSALVREELP
-557 NLFDIEA
+557 NLFDIED
-564 DLCPQIGREFCR
+564 DLCPQIAREFCR
-576 AVPMTSMLLAVSS
+576 MVPMTSMLLAVNS

-599 NTGQTD
+599 NAGQTD
-605 LRRLNVK
+605 QRNLSVRM
-612 LSAARIAEQ
+612 SAARIAEQ
-621 AQQQLMF
+621 AQAQLMF
-628 NDSIDP
+628 NDGIDP
-634 RRIRESIE
+634 RRIREAVE
-642 TELARICE
+642 AELARLCE
-650 SEGIETTLRDIRRT
+650 KDGIAATSRDIRRT

-671 HPQALREAVRIAQS
+671 QPQALKEAVRIAQG
-685 HHIRLDSNE
+685 HHIRLESNE
-694 PIPLVQVGPHDAV
+694 PIPTEQFGPKDAP
-707 EATKAAYGAFIGR
+707 KAKKGAYGAFIGR
-720 FNRPEL
+720 YNRPER
-726 AFAQMLDSDDTG
+726 AFVEMLDNDDTG
-738 RVKWWLRN
+738 RIKWWLRN
-746 PENEKWATR
+746 PESERWATR

-761 RRFFPDF
+761 KRFFPDF
-768 VVGINGRRT
+768 VVGVSGRRT
-777 EDGIA
+777 SDSIA
-782 LVEIKDDGDTGRL
+782 LVEIKDDGETGRL

-806 THQEYKSVFWTFRQ
+806 EHREYRKVFWSFRE
-820 ADGVFLKAIWNQSH
+820 AEGVFLKAVWNQSYS
-834 ARIFPSGP
+834 RIFGAGP
-842 FEIEDMVLI
+842 FEIEDMVLL

>member
-1 MSADAN
+1 MNAD
-7 FRLSLACYQQKAVD
+7 FRLSLATYQQNAVN
-21 AMSET
+21 AMAET
-26 LRTVSTLHER
+26 LRTVSALHDR
-36 EPQHRKQISREL
+36 EPEHRERISREL

-63 MLGRTLEAVRG
+63 MLGRALEAVRG
-74 QLDAKT
+74 QLSAKT

-88 AGLVTQTRSGLT
+88 AGLVTQTRSALT

-108 RDIYADREVRD
+108 RDVYADREASA

-133 AVVRK
+133 AVVKK

-144 TDKEAS
+144 SDKEAS

-158 ELRNTGFRIGVV
+158 ELRERGFRIGVV
-170 IDEAHLNFGSGAAAT
+170 IDEAHLNFGSGAKAT
-185 AEFFLN
+185 ADFFLN
-191 VLSPDFT
+191 VLSPDYT

-221 ASRVTVS
+221 ASRVTFA
-228 RDAVVT
+228 RDAVVK
-234 AGLNKIGLMLGVL
+234 AGLNKVGLMVGVL
-247 RFKDEDRVLIDTEVA
+247 RFKEEDRALIDTEVA

-272 FIKDKLVEKDISL
+272 FIKDKLAEKGISL

-291 QVEDQHPG
+291 QVEDQQEG

-344 LVFKLSVATGFDA
+344 LVFKLAVATGFDA

-377 IVGRIMRVHPLVRHL
+377 IVGRIMRVHPLVRPL

-398 LDRGYVFLSDPE
+398 LDRGYVFMSDPE

-418 AADLKAVRA
+418 AADLKAVRE

-434 TLNVHVLGNDERAAE
+434 TLDVNVLGNDTRAAE
-449 SFGAT
+449 SYGAT
-454 PLPPPAVQA
+454 SLPPPPVQA
-463 IEGETEADRA
+463 VPGETEADRA
-473 ERQLSTGL
+473 ERQVSMGL
-481 LNPNYV
+481 LNPNYA
-487 TASAH
+487 TASTV
-492 RQQSALAAVEGFSA
+492 RQESALSAVEGFSA
-506 PVMPPL
+506 PASPPL

-519 LSPRNTASAQP
+519 LSPRVTPAQP
-530 ASREHTKSYSLRT
+530 APQEHQVKYLLRT
-543 DLGIPSALVREELP
+543 DLGIPTALVREELP
-557 NLFDIEA
+557 NLFDIED
-564 DLCPQIGREFCR
+564 DLCPQIAREFCR
-576 AVPMTSMLLAVSS
+576 MVPMTSMLLAVNS

-599 NTGQTD
+599 NAGQTD
-605 LRRLNVK
+605 QRALSVRM
-612 LSAARIAEQ
+612 SAARIAEQ
-621 AQQQLMF
+621 AQAQLMF
-628 NDSIDP
+628 NDGIDP
-634 RRIRESIE
+634 RRIREAVE
-642 TELARICE
+642 AELARLCQK
-650 SEGIETTLRDIRRT
+650 EGIAATSRDIRRT

-671 HPQALREAVRIAQS
+671 QPQALKEAVRIAQG
-685 HHIRLDSNE
+685 HHIRLESNE
-694 PIPLVQVGPHDAV
+694 PIPTEQFGPKDAP
-707 EATKAAYGAFIGR
+707 KAKKGAYGAFIGR
-720 FNRPEL
+720 YNRPER
-726 AFAQMLDSDDTG
+726 AFVEMLDNDDTG

-746 PENEKWATR
+746 PESEKWATR

-761 RRFFPDF
+761 KRFFPDF
-768 VVGINGRRT
+768 VVGVSGRRT
-777 EDGIA
+777 RDSIA
-782 LVEIKDDGDTGRL
+782 LVEIKDDGETGRL

-806 THQEYKSVFWTFRQ
+806 EHSEYKKVFWSFRE
-820 ADGVFLKAIWNQSH
+820 AEGVFLKAVWNQPYN
-834 ARIFPSGP
+834 RIFSAGP

>member
-1 MSADAN
+1 MTGDAD
-7 FRLSLACYQQKAVD
+7 FRVSLAKYQLNAVD
-21 AMSET
+21 AMAET
-26 LRTVSTLHER
+26 LRTVSALHDR
-36 EPQHRKQISREL
+36 EPQHRTRISREL

-63 MLGRTLEAVRG
+63 MLGRALEAVRG
-74 QLDAKT
+74 QLSAKT

-88 AGLVTQTRSGLT
+88 AGLVTQTRSVLT

-108 RDIYADREVRD
+108 RDVYADRETSA

-133 AVVRK
+133 AVVKK

-158 ELRNTGFRIGVV
+158 ELRERGFRIGVV

-185 AEFFLN
+185 ADFFLN

-203 TPNDAKLEKFEK
+203 TPNDAKLEKFER

-221 ASRVTVS
+221 ASRVTVA
-228 RDAVVT
+228 REAVVK
-234 AGLNKIGLMLGVL
+234 AGLNKIGLMVGVL
-247 RFKDEDRVLIDTEVA
+247 RFKEEDRALIDTEVA

-272 FIKDKLVEKDISL
+272 FIKDKLAEKGISL

-291 QVEDQHPG
+291 QVEDQQEG

-344 LVFKLSVATGFDA
+344 LVFKLAVATGFDA

-377 IVGRIMRVHPLVRHL
+377 IVGRIMRVHPLVRPL

-398 LDRGYVFLSDPE
+398 LDRGYVFMSDPE

-418 AADLKAVRA
+418 AADLKAVRE

-434 TLNVHVLGNDERAAE
+434 TLDVNVLGNDTRAAE
-449 SFGAT
+449 SYGAT
-454 PLPPPAVQA
+454 PLPPPPVQTVP
-463 IEGETEADRA
+463 GETEGDRV
-473 ERQLSTGL
+473 ERQVSMGL
-481 LNPNYV
+481 LNPNYA
-487 TASAH
+487 TASTL
-492 RQQSALAAVEGFSA
+492 RQQSALDAVKGLSTPA
-506 PVMPPL
+506 IPPL
-512 FPDLPDV
+512 FPNLPDA
-519 LSPRNTASAQP
+519 LSPRVTAAQALP
-530 ASREHTKSYSLRT
+530 QEHQVKYLLRT

-557 NLFDIEA
+557 NLFDIEG
-564 DLCPQIGREFCR
+564 DLCPQIAREFCR
-576 AVPMTSMLLAVSS
+576 LVPMTSMLLAVNS

-599 NTGQTD
+599 NAGQTD
-605 LRRLNVK
+605 QRNLSIRM
-612 LSAARIAEQ
+612 SAARIAEQ
-621 AQQQLMF
+621 AQAQLMF
-628 NDSIDP
+628 NDGIDP
-634 RRIRESIE
+634 RRIREAVE
-642 TELARICE
+642 AELARLCKKD
-650 SEGIETTLRDIRRT
+650 GIAATSRDIRRT

-671 HPQALREAVRIAQS
+671 QPQALKEAVRIAQG
-685 HHIRLDSNE
+685 HHIRLESNE
-694 PIPLVQVGPHDAV
+694 PIPTELFGPKDAP
-707 EATKAAYGAFIGR
+707 KAKKGAYGAFIGR
-720 FNRPEL
+720 YNRPER
-726 AFAQMLDSDDTG
+726 AFVEMLDNDDTG
-738 RVKWWLRN
+738 RIKWWLRN

-761 RRFFPDF
+761 KRFFPDF
-768 VVGINGRRT
+768 VVGVSGRRT
-777 EDGIA
+777 RDSIA
-782 LVEIKDDGDTGRL
+782 LVEIKDDGETGRL

-806 THQEYKSVFWTFRQ
+806 EHSEYKKVFWSYRE
-820 ADGVFLKAIWNQSH
+820 AEGIFLKAVWNHSYN
-834 ARIFPSGP
+834 RIFGAGP
-842 FEIEDMVLI
+842 FEIEDMVMI
-851 Q
+851 H

>member
-1 MSADAN
+1 MTGDAD
-7 FRLSLACYQQKAVD
+7 FRVSLAKYQLNAVD
-21 AMSET
+21 AIAET
-26 LRTVSTLHER
+26 LRTVSALHDR
-36 EPQHRKQISREL
+36 ETQHRTRISREL

-63 MLGRTLEAVRG
+63 MLGRALEAVRG
-74 QLDAKT
+74 QLSAKT

-88 AGLVTQTRSGLT
+88 AGLVTQTRSALT

-108 RDIYADREVRD
+108 RDVYADREASA

-133 AVVRK
+133 AVVKK

-144 TDKEAS
+144 SDKEAS

-158 ELRNTGFRIGVV
+158 ELRERGFRIGVV

-185 AEFFLN
+185 ADFFLN

-203 TPNDAKLEKFEK
+203 TPNDAKLEKFER

-221 ASRVTVS
+221 ASRVTVA
-228 RDAVVT
+228 REAVVK
-234 AGLNKIGLMLGVL
+234 AGLNKIGLMVGVL
-247 RFKDEDRVLIDTEVA
+247 RFKEEDRALIDTEVA

-272 FIKDKLVEKDISL
+272 FIKDKLAEKGISL

-291 QVEDQHPG
+291 QVEDQQEG

-344 LVFKLSVATGFDA
+344 LVFKLAVATGFDA

-377 IVGRIMRVHPLVRHL
+377 IVGRIMRVHPLVRPL
-392 HGTEPL
+392 HGSEPL
-398 LDRGYVFLSDPE
+398 LDRGYVFMSDPE

-418 AADLKAVRA
+418 AADLKAVRE

-434 TLNVHVLGNDERAAE
+434 TLDVNVLGNDTRAAE
-449 SFGAT
+449 SYGAT
-454 PLPPPAVQA
+454 PLPPPPVQA
-463 IEGETEADRA
+463 VPGETEGDRV
-473 ERQLSTGL
+473 ERQVSMGL
-481 LNPNYV
+481 LNPNYA
-487 TASAH
+487 TASTL
-492 RQQSALAAVEGFSA
+492 RLQSALSAVEGFSA
-506 PVMPPL
+506 PATPPL
-512 FPDLPDV
+512 FPNLPDV
-519 LSPRNTASAQP
+519 LSPRVTPAQP
-530 ASREHTKSYSLRT
+530 VPQEHQVKYLLRT
-543 DLGIPSALVREELP
+543 DLGIPTALVREELP
-557 NLFDIEA
+557 NLFDIEG
-564 DLCPQIGREFCR
+564 DLCPQIAREFCR
-576 AVPMTSMLLAVSS
+576 MVPMTSMLLAVNS

-599 NTGQTD
+599 NAGQTD
-605 LRRLNVK
+605 QRNLSVRM
-612 LSAARIAEQ
+612 SAARIAEQ
-621 AQQQLMF
+621 AQAQLMF
-628 NDSIDP
+628 NDGIDP
-634 RRIRESIE
+634 RRIREAVE
-642 TELARICE
+642 AELARLCQKD
-650 SEGIETTLRDIRRT
+650 GIAATSRDIRRT

-671 HPQALREAVRIAQS
+671 QPQALKEAVRIAQG
-685 HHIRLDSNE
+685 HHIRLESNE
-694 PIPLVQVGPHDAV
+694 PIPTEQFGPKDAPT
-707 EATKAAYGAFIGR
+707 AKKGAYGAFIGR
-720 FNRPEL
+720 YNRPER
-726 AFAQMLDSDDTG
+726 AFVEMLDNDDTG
-738 RVKWWLRN
+738 RIKWWLRN
-746 PENEKWATR
+746 PESEKWATR

-761 RRFFPDF
+761 KRFFPDF
-768 VVGINGRRT
+768 VVGVSGRRT
-777 EDGIA
+777 RDSIA
-782 LVEIKDDGDTGRL
+782 LVEIKDDGETGRL
-795 HSDSNAIKIRS
+795 HSDSNAVKIRS
-806 THQEYKSVFWTFRQ
+806 EHSEYKKVFWSFRE
-820 ADGVFLKAIWNQSH
+820 AEGVFLKAVWNQSYN
-834 ARIFPSGP
+834 RIFSAGP

>member
-1 MSADAN
+1 MTGDAD
-7 FRLSLACYQQKAVD
+7 FRVSLAKYQLNAVD
-21 AMSET
+21 AMAET
-26 LRTVSTLHER
+26 LRTVSALHDRDPE
-36 EPQHRKQISREL
+36 HRTRISREF

-63 MLGRTLEAVRG
+63 MLGRALEAVRG
-74 QLDAKT
+74 QLSAKT

-88 AGLVTQTRSGLT
+88 AGLVTQTRSALT

-108 RDIYADREVRD
+108 RDVYADREASA

-133 AVVRK
+133 AVVKK

-144 TDKEAS
+144 SDKEAS

-158 ELRNTGFRIGVV
+158 ELRERGFRIGVV

-185 AEFFLN
+185 ADFFLN

-203 TPNDAKLEKFEK
+203 TPNDAKLEKFER

-221 ASRVTVS
+221 ASRVTVA
-228 RDAVVT
+228 REAVVK
-234 AGLNKIGLMLGVL
+234 AGLNKIGLMVGVL
-247 RFKDEDRVLIDTEVA
+247 RFKEEDRALIDTEVA

-272 FIKDKLVEKDISL
+272 FIKDKLAKNGISL

-291 QVEDQHPG
+291 QVEDQQEG

-344 LVFKLSVATGFDA
+344 LVFKLAVATGFDA

-377 IVGRIMRVHPLVRHL
+377 IVGRIMRVHPLVRPL
-392 HGTEPL
+392 HGREPL
-398 LDRGYVFLSDPE
+398 LDRGYVFMSDPE

-418 AADLKAVRA
+418 AADLKAVRE

-434 TLNVHVLGNDERAAE
+434 TLDVNVLGNDTRAAE
-449 SFGAT
+449 SYGAT
-454 PLPPPAVQA
+454 PLPPPPVQA
-463 IEGETEADRA
+463 VPGETEGDRM
-473 ERQLSTGL
+473 ERQISMGL
-481 LNPNYV
+481 LNPNYA
-487 TASAH
+487 TASTL
-492 RQQSALAAVEGFSA
+492 RQQSALSAVEGFSA
-506 PVMPPL
+506 PATPPL
-512 FPDLPDV
+512 FPNLTDV
-519 LSPRNTASAQP
+519 LSPRVTP
-530 ASREHTKSYSLRT
+530 AKPVPQEHQVKYLLRT
-543 DLGIPSALVREELP
+543 DLGIPTALVREELP
-557 NLFDIEA
+557 NLFDIEG
-564 DLCPQIGREFCR
+564 DLCPQIAREFCR
-576 AVPMTSMLLAVSS
+576 MVPMVSMLRVVNS

-599 NTGQTD
+599 NAGQSD
-605 LRRLNVK
+605 QRNLNVRM
-612 LSAARIAEQ
+612 SAARIAEQ
-621 AQQQLMF
+621 AQAQLMF
-628 NDSIDP
+628 NDGIDP
-634 RRIRESIE
+634 RRIREAVE
-642 TELARICE
+642 AELARLCE
-650 SEGIETTLRDIRRT
+650 KEGVDTNAREIRRT

-671 HPQALREAVRIAQS
+671 QPQALKEAVRIAQGY
-685 HHIRLDSNE
+685 HIRLESNE
-694 PIPLVQVGPHDAV
+694 PIPIEQFGPKDAP
-707 EATKAAYGAFIGR
+707 KARKGAYGAFIGR
-720 FNRPEL
+720 YNRPER
-726 AFAQMLDSDDTG
+726 AFAEMLENDETG

-761 RRFFPDF
+761 RKFYPDF
-768 VVGINGRRT
+768 VVGVNGRRT
-777 EDGIA
+777 RDGIA
-782 LVEIKDDGDTGRL
+782 LVEIKDDGETGRL
-795 HSDSNAIKIRS
+795 HSDSNAVKIRS
-806 THQEYKSVFWTFRQ
+806 EHSEYKKVLWSFRE
-820 ADGVFLKAIWNQSH
+820 AEGIFMKAVWHQSYN
-834 ARIFPSGP
+834 RIFGAGP
-842 FEIEDMVLI
+842 FEIADLVLV

>member
-1 MSADAN
+1 MRHEAD
-7 FRLSLACYQQKAVD
+7 FRLSLAPYQQKAVD
-21 AMSET
+21 AIAET
-26 LRTVSTLHER
+26 LRTVSALHDR
-36 EPQHRKQISREL
+36 EPHHRERISREL

-63 MLGRTLEAVRG
+63 ILGRALESVRG

-88 AGLVTQTRSGLT
+88 AGLVTQTRSAVS

-108 RDIYADREVRD
+108 RDVYADREASA

-133 AVVRK
+133 AVVKK

-158 ELRNTGFRIGVV
+158 ELRERGFRIGVV

-185 AEFFLN
+185 ADFFLN

-203 TPNDAKLEKFEK
+203 TPNDAKLEKFER
-215 DAGLKV
+215 DVGLKV
-221 ASRVTVS
+221 ANRVTVS
-228 RDAVVT
+228 RDAVVK
-234 AGLNKIGLMLGVL
+234 AGLNKIGLMVGVL
-247 RFKDEDRVLIDTEVA
+247 RFKEEDRALIDTEVA

-272 FIKDKLVEKDISL
+272 FIKDKLAERGISL

-291 QVEDQHPG
+291 QVEDQQEG
-299 KEDPVARVKER
+299 KEDPVARVKDR

-344 LVFKLSVATGFDA
+344 LVFKLAVATGFDA

-377 IVGRIMRVHPLVRHL
+377 IVGRIMRVHPLVRPL

-398 LDRGYVFLSDPE
+398 LDRGYVFMSDPE

-418 AADLKAVRA
+418 VADLKAVRE

-434 TLNVHVLGNDERAAE
+434 TLDVNVLGNDPRAAQ
-449 SFGAT
+449 SYGAAA
-454 PLPPPAVQA
+454 LPPPPVQDVP
-463 IEGETEADRA
+463 GETEADRV
-473 ERQLSTGL
+473 ERQVSMGL
-481 LNPNYV
+481 LNPNYA
-487 TASAH
+487 TASGV
-492 RQQSALAAVEGFSA
+492 RQQSAFSAVEGFSA
-506 PVMPPL
+506 PAMPPL

-519 LSPRNTASAQP
+519 LSTRPTTTHP
-530 ASREHTKSYSLRT
+530 ALQEHQVKYLLRT
-543 DLGIPSALVREELP
+543 DLGIPAALVREELP
-557 NLFDIEA
+557 NLFDIEG
-564 DLCPQIGREFCR
+564 DLCPQIAREFCR
-576 AVPMTSMLLAVSS
+576 MVPMTSMLLAVNS

-599 NTGQTD
+599 NAGQTD
-605 LRRLNVK
+605 QRSLSVRM
-612 LSAARIAEQ
+612 SAARIAEQ
-621 AQQQLMF
+621 AQAQLMF
-628 NDSIDP
+628 NDGIDP
-634 RRIRESIE
+634 RRIREAVE
-642 TELARICE
+642 AELARLCQKD
-650 SEGIETTLRDIRRT
+650 GIAATSRDIRRT

-671 HPQALREAVRIAQS
+671 QPQALKEAVRISQG
-685 HHIRLDSNE
+685 HHIRLEGNE
-694 PIPLVQVGPHDAV
+694 AIPIEQFGAN
-707 EATKAAYGAFIGR
+707 EAPRAKKGAYGAFIGR
-720 FNRPEL
+720 FNRPER
-726 AFAQMLDSDDTG
+726 AFAEMLDNDDTG
-738 RVKWWLRN
+738 RIKWWLRN
-746 PENEKWATR
+746 PENERWSTR

-761 RRFFPDF
+761 KRFFPDF
-768 VVGINGRRT
+768 VVGVSGRKT
-777 EDGIA
+777 KDSIA

-806 THQEYKSVFWTFRQ
+806 EHSEYKKVFWSFRETE
-820 ADGVFLKAIWNQSH
+820 GVFLKAVWNQPYN
-834 ARIFPSGP
+834 RIFSNGP

>member
-1 MSADAN
+1 VRDSAD
-7 FRLSLACYQQKAVD
+7 FRLSLASYQQKAVN
-21 AMSET
+21 AMAET
-26 LRTVSTLHER
+26 LCTVSTLHVR
-36 EPQHRKQISREL
+36 EPQNRERISREL

-63 MLGRTLEAVRG
+63 MLGRALEAVRG

-88 AGLVTQTRSGLT
+88 AGLVTQTRSALT

-108 RDIYADREVRD
+108 RDVYADREASA

-133 AVVRK
+133 AVVKK

-150 LSVDSMIA
+150 LSVDSMIS
-158 ELRNTGFRIGVV
+158 ELRERGFRIGVV

-185 AEFFLN
+185 ADFFLN

-203 TPNDAKLEKFEK
+203 TPNDAKLEKFER

-228 RDAVVT
+228 RDAVVK
-234 AGLNKIGLMLGVL
+234 AGLNKIGLMVGVL
-247 RFKDEDRVLIDTEVA
+247 RFKEEDRALIDTEVA

-272 FIKDKLVEKDISL
+272 FIKDKLAEKGISL

-291 QVEDQHPG
+291 QVEDQQEG
-299 KEDPVARVKER
+299 KEDPIARVKER

-344 LVFKLSVATGFDA
+344 LVFKLAVATGFDA

-377 IVGRIMRVHPLVRHL
+377 IVGRIMRVHPLVRPL

-398 LDRGYVFLSDPE
+398 LDRGYVFMSDPD

-418 AADLKAVRA
+418 AADLKAVRE
-427 GIAVLTD
+427 GISVLTD
-434 TLNVHVLGNDERAAE
+434 TLDVNVLGNDPRAAE
-449 SFGAT
+449 SYGVTALPT
-454 PLPPPAVQA
+454 PTVLAVA
-463 IEGETEADRA
+463 GETVTDRV
-473 ERQLSTGL
+473 ERQVSMGL
-481 LNPNYV
+481 FNPSYV
-487 TASAH
+487 TASTV
-492 RQQSALAAVEGFSA
+492 RQQSALNAVEGFSA
-506 PVMPPL
+506 PAQPPL
-512 FPDLPDV
+512 FSDLPDV
-519 LSPRNTASAQP
+519 LSPRVAPAQP
-530 ASREHTKSYSLRT
+530 APQEHQVKYLLRT

-557 NLFDIEA
+557 NLFDIEG
-564 DLCPQIGREFCR
+564 DLCPQIAREFCR
-576 AVPMTSMLLAVSS
+576 LVPMTSMLLAVNS

-599 NTGQTD
+599 NAGHTD
-605 LRRLNVK
+605 QRNLSVRM
-612 LSAARIAEQ
+612 SAARIAEQ
-621 AQQQLMF
+621 AQAQLMF
-628 NDSIDP
+628 NDGIDP
-634 RRIRESIE
+634 RRIREAVE
-642 TELARICE
+642 AELARLCQRD
-650 SEGIETTLRDIRRT
+650 GIGASSRDIRRT

-671 HPQALREAVRIAQS
+671 QPQALKEAVRVAQGY
-685 HHIRLDSNE
+685 HIRLENNE
-694 PIPLVQVGPHDAV
+694 PVPPQQFGLKDA
-707 EATKAAYGAFIGR
+707 AKAKKGAYGAFIGR
-720 FNRPEL
+720 FNRPER
-726 AFAQMLDSDDTG
+726 AFAEMLDNDDTG
-738 RVKWWLRN
+738 RIRWWLRN
-746 PENEKWATR
+746 PENERWATR

-761 RRFFPDF
+761 KRFFPDF
-768 VVGINGRRT
+768 VVGVNGRKT
-777 EDGIA
+777 KDSIA

-806 THQEYKSVFWTFRQ
+806 EHSEYKKVFWSFRE
-820 ADGVFLKAIWNQSH
+820 AEGVFLKAIWNQSYN
-834 ARIFPSGP
+834 RIFSNGP
-842 FEIEDMVLI
+842 FEIEEMVLLL
-851 Q
+851 

>member
-1 MSADAN
+1 MTGDAD
-7 FRLSLACYQQKAVD
+7 FRLSLAPYQQKAVD
-21 AMSET
+21 AMAET
-26 LRTVSTLHER
+26 LRTVSGLHDR
-36 EPQHRKQISREL
+36 EPQHRTRISREL

-63 MLGRTLEAVRG
+63 MLGRALEAVRG
-74 QLDAKT
+74 QLSAKT

-88 AGLVTQTRSGLT
+88 AGLVTQTRSALT

-108 RDIYADREVRD
+108 RDVYADREASA

-133 AVVRK
+133 AVVKK

-158 ELRNTGFRIGVV
+158 ELRERGFRIGVV

-191 VLSPDFT
+191 VLSPDLT

-203 TPNDAKLEKFEK
+203 TPNDAKLEKFER

-228 RDAVVT
+228 REAVVK
-234 AGLNKIGLMLGVL
+234 AGLNKIGLMVGVL
-247 RFKDEDRVLIDTEVA
+247 RFKEEDRALIDTEVA

-272 FIKDKLVEKDISL
+272 FIKDKLAEKGISL

-291 QVEDQHPG
+291 QVEDQQEG

-344 LVFKLSVATGFDA
+344 LVFKLAVATGFDA

-377 IVGRIMRVHPLVRHL
+377 IVGRIMRVHPLVRPL

-398 LDRGYVFLSDPE
+398 LDRGYVFMSDPE

-418 AADLKAVRA
+418 AADLKAVRE

-434 TLNVHVLGNDERAAE
+434 TLDVNVLGNDTRAAE
-449 SFGAT
+449 SYGAT
-454 PLPPPAVQA
+454 PLPPPPVQTVP
-463 IEGETEADRA
+463 GETEADRV
-473 ERQLSTGL
+473 ERQVSMGL
-481 LNPNYV
+481 LNPNYS
-487 TASAH
+487 TASPL
-492 RQQSALAAVEGFSA
+492 RQQSALSAVEGFSA
-506 PVMPPL
+506 PVTPPL
-512 FPDLPDV
+512 FPNLPDV
-519 LSPRNTASAQP
+519 LSPRATPAQP
-530 ASREHTKSYSLRT
+530 VPQEHQVKYLLRT

-557 NLFDIEA
+557 NLFDIEG
-564 DLCPQIGREFCR
+564 DLCPQIAREFCR
-576 AVPMTSMLLAVSS
+576 MVPMTSMLLAVNS

-599 NTGQTD
+599 NAGQTD
-605 LRRLNVK
+605 QRNLSVRM
-612 LSAARIAEQ
+612 SAARIAEQ
-621 AQQQLMF
+621 AQAQLMF
-628 NDSIDP
+628 NDGIDP
-634 RRIRESIE
+634 RRIREAVE
-642 TELARICE
+642 AELARLCQKD
-650 SEGIETTLRDIRRT
+650 GIAATSRDIRRT

-671 HPQALREAVRIAQS
+671 QPQALKEAVRIAQG
-685 HHIRLDSNE
+685 HHIRLESNE
-694 PIPLVQVGPHDAV
+694 PIPTEQFGTKD
-707 EATKAAYGAFIGR
+707 ATKAKKGAYGAFIGR
-720 FNRPEL
+720 FNRPER
-726 AFAQMLDSDDTG
+726 AFAEMLDNDDTG
-738 RVKWWLRN
+738 RIKWWLRN
-746 PENEKWATR
+746 PESEKWATR

-761 RRFFPDF
+761 KRFFPDF
-768 VVGINGRRT
+768 VVGVSGRRT
-777 EDGIA
+777 RDNIA
-782 LVEIKDDGDTGRL
+782 LVEIKDDGETGRL

-806 THQEYKSVFWTFRQ
+806 EHSEYKKVFWSFRE
-820 ADGVFLKAIWNQSH
+820 AERVFLKAVWNQSYN
-834 ARIFPSGP
+834 RIFSAGP

>member
-1 MSADAN
+1 MTGDAD
-7 FRLSLACYQQKAVD
+7 FRVSLAKYQLNAVD
-21 AMSET
+21 AIAET
-26 LRTVSTLHER
+26 LRTVSARHDR
-36 EPQHRKQISREL
+36 EPEHRTRISREL

-63 MLGRTLEAVRG
+63 MLGRALEAVRG
-74 QLDAKT
+74 QLSAKT

-88 AGLVTQTRSGLT
+88 AGLVTQTRSALT

-108 RDIYADREVRD
+108 RDVYADREASA

-133 AVVRK
+133 AVVKK

-158 ELRNTGFRIGVV
+158 ELRERGFRIGVV
-170 IDEAHLNFGSGAAAT
+170 IDEAHLSFGSGAAAT
-185 AEFFLN
+185 ADFFLN

-203 TPNDAKLEKFEK
+203 TPNDAKLEKFER

-228 RDAVVT
+228 RDAVVK
-234 AGLNKIGLMLGVL
+234 AGLNKIGLMVGVL
-247 RFKDEDRVLIDTEVA
+247 RFKEDDRALIDTEVA

-272 FIKDKLVEKDISL
+272 FIKDKLTEKGIGV

-291 QVEDQHPG
+291 QVEDRQEG

-344 LVFKLSVATGFDA
+344 LVFKLAVATGFDA

-377 IVGRIMRVHPLVRHL
+377 IVGRIMRVHPLVRRL

-398 LDRGYVFLSDPE
+398 LDRGYVFMSDPE
-410 LQVGLDEA
+410 SQVGLDEA
-418 AADLKAVRA
+418 AADLKAVRE

-434 TLNVHVLGNDERAAE
+434 TLDVNVLGNDTRAE
-449 SFGAT
+449 ENYGAA
-454 PLPPPAVQA
+454 PLTPPPVQA
-463 IEGETEADRA
+463 VPGETEAERG
-473 ERQLSTGL
+473 ERQMSMGL
-481 LNPNYV
+481 LNPNYA
-487 TASAH
+487 TASTA
-492 RQQSALAAVEGFSA
+492 RQQSALSAVEGFSA
-506 PVMPPL
+506 PATPPL
-512 FPDLPDV
+512 FPNLPDV
-519 LSPRNTASAQP
+519 LSPRVTPAQP
-530 ASREHTKSYSLRT
+530 VPQEHQVKYMLRT

-557 NLFDIEA
+557 NLFDIEG
-564 DLCPQIGREFCR
+564 DLCPQIAREFCR
-576 AVPMTSMLLAVSS
+576 MVPMTSMLLAVNS

-599 NTGQTD
+599 NEGQTD
-605 LRRLNVK
+605 QRK
-612 LSAARIAEQ
+612 LSVRMSAARIAEQ
-621 AQQQLMF
+621 AQAQLTF
-628 NDSIDP
+628 NDGIDP
-634 RRIRESIE
+634 RRIREAVE
-642 TELARICE
+642 AELSSLCQKQ
-650 SEGIETTLRDIRRT
+650 GIAAKVRDIRRT

-671 HPQALREAVRIAQS
+671 QPQALKEAVRIAQG
-685 HHIRLDSNE
+685 HHVRLGSNE
-694 PIPLVQVGPHDAV
+694 PIPTVQFGPKDAP
-707 EATKAAYGAFIGR
+707 KAKKGAYGAFIGR
-720 FNRPEL
+720 YNRPER
-726 AFAQMLDSDDTG
+726 AFVERLDNDDTG
-738 RVKWWLRN
+738 RIKWWLRN
-746 PENEKWATR
+746 PEHENWATR

-761 RRFFPDF
+761 KKFYPDF
-768 VVGINGRRT
+768 VVGVSGRGTR
-777 EDGIA
+777 DSIA
-782 LVEIKDDGDTGRL
+782 LVEIKDDGETGRL
-795 HSDSNAIKIRS
+795 HSDSNVIKIRS
-806 THQEYKSVFWTFRQ
+806 EHREYRKVFWSFREE
-820 ADGVFLKAIWNQSH
+820 DGIFVKAVWSQSH
-834 ARIFPSGP
+834 NRIFSGGP
-842 FEIEDMVLI
+842 FEIEDLVLI
-851 Q
+851 H

>member
-1 MSADAN
+1 MTGDAD
-7 FRLSLACYQQKAVD
+7 FRVSLAKYQLNAVD
-21 AMSET
+21 AMAET
-26 LRTVSTLHER
+26 LRTVSALHDR
-36 EPQHRKQISREL
+36 EPEHRTRISREL

-63 MLGRTLEAVRG
+63 MLGRALEAVRG
-74 QLDAKT
+74 QLSAKT

-88 AGLVTQTRSGLT
+88 AGLVTQTRSALT
-100 AQCGALRQ
+100 AQCGGLRQ
-108 RDIYADREVRD
+108 RDVYADREASA

-133 AVVRK
+133 AVVKK

-144 TDKEAS
+144 SDKEAS

-158 ELRNTGFRIGVV
+158 ELRERGFRIGVV

-185 AEFFLN
+185 ADFFLN

-203 TPNDAKLEKFEK
+203 TPNDAKLEKFER

-221 ASRVTVS
+221 ASRVTVA
-228 RDAVVT
+228 REAVVK
-234 AGLNKIGLMLGVL
+234 AGLNKIGLMVGVL
-247 RFKDEDRVLIDTEVA
+247 RFKEEDRALIDTEVA

-272 FIKDKLVEKDISL
+272 FIKDKLAEKGISL

-291 QVEDQHPG
+291 QVEDQQEG

-344 LVFKLSVATGFDA
+344 LVFKLAVATGFDA

-377 IVGRIMRVHPLVRHL
+377 IVGRIMRVHPLVRPL

-398 LDRGYVFLSDPE
+398 LDRGYVFMSDPE

-418 AADLKAVRA
+418 AADLKAVRE

-434 TLNVHVLGNDERAAE
+434 TLDVNVLGNDTRAAE
-449 SFGAT
+449 SYGAT
-454 PLPPPAVQA
+454 PLPPPPVQA
-463 IEGETEADRA
+463 VPGETEGDRV
-473 ERQLSTGL
+473 ERQVSMGL
-481 LNPNYV
+481 LNPNYA
-487 TASAH
+487 TASTL
-492 RQQSALAAVEGFSA
+492 RQQSALSAVEGFSA
-506 PVMPPL
+506 PATPPL
-512 FPDLPDV
+512 FPNLPDV
-519 LSPRNTASAQP
+519 LAPRVTPAQP
-530 ASREHTKSYSLRT
+530 VPQEHQVKYLLRT
-543 DLGIPSALVREELP
+543 DLGIPTALVREELP
-557 NLFDIEA
+557 NLFDIEG
-564 DLCPQIGREFCR
+564 DLCPQIAREFCR
-576 AVPMTSMLLAVSS
+576 MVPMTSMLLAVNS

-599 NTGQTD
+599 NAGQTD
-605 LRRLNVK
+605 QRNLSVRM
-612 LSAARIAEQ
+612 SAARIAEQ
-621 AQQQLMF
+621 AQAQLMF
-628 NDSIDP
+628 NDGIDP
-634 RRIRESIE
+634 RRIREAVE
-642 TELARICE
+642 AELARLCQKD
-650 SEGIETTLRDIRRT
+650 GIAATSRDIRRT

-671 HPQALREAVRIAQS
+671 QPQALKEAVRIAQG
-685 HHIRLDSNE
+685 HHIRLESNE
-694 PIPLVQVGPHDAV
+694 PIPIEQFGPKDAP
-707 EATKAAYGAFIGR
+707 KAKKGAYGAFIGR
-720 FNRPEL
+720 YNRPER
-726 AFAQMLDSDDTG
+726 AFVEMLDNDDTG
-738 RVKWWLRN
+738 RIKWWLRN
-746 PENEKWATR
+746 PESEKWATR

-761 RRFFPDF
+761 KRFFPDF
-768 VVGINGRRT
+768 VVGVSGRRT
-777 EDGIA
+777 RDSIA
-782 LVEIKDDGDTGRL
+782 LVEIKDDGETGRL

-806 THQEYKSVFWTFRQ
+806 EHSEYKKVFWSFRE
-820 ADGVFLKAIWNQSH
+820 AEGVFLKAVWNQSYN
-834 ARIFPSGP
+834 RIFSAGP

>member
-1 MSADAN
+1 MTGDAD
-7 FRLSLACYQQKAVD
+7 FRVSLAKYQLNAVD
-21 AMSET
+21 AMAET
-26 LRTVSTLHER
+26 LRTVSALHDR
-36 EPQHRKQISREL
+36 EPEHRTRISREL

-63 MLGRTLEAVRG
+63 MLGRALEAVRG
-74 QLDAKT
+74 QLSAKT

-88 AGLVTQTRSGLT
+88 AGLVTQTRSALT

-108 RDIYADREVRD
+108 RDVYADREASA

-133 AVVRK
+133 AVVKK

-144 TDKEAS
+144 SDKEAS

-158 ELRNTGFRIGVV
+158 ELRERGFRIGVV

-185 AEFFLN
+185 ADFFLN

-203 TPNDAKLEKFEK
+203 TPNDAKLEKFER

-221 ASRVTVS
+221 ASRVTVA
-228 RDAVVT
+228 REAVVK
-234 AGLNKIGLMLGVL
+234 AGLNKIGLMVGVL
-247 RFKDEDRVLIDTEVA
+247 RFKEEDRALIDTEVA

-272 FIKDKLVEKDISL
+272 FIKDKLAEKGISL

-291 QVEDQHPG
+291 QVEDQQEG

-344 LVFKLSVATGFDA
+344 LVFKLAVATGFDA

-377 IVGRIMRVHPLVRHL
+377 IVGRIMRVHPLVRPL
-392 HGTEPL
+392 HGSEPL
-398 LDRGYVFLSDPE
+398 LDRGYVFMSDPE

-418 AADLKAVRA
+418 AADLKAVRE

-434 TLNVHVLGNDERAAE
+434 TLDVNVLGNDARAAE
-449 SFGAT
+449 SYGAT
-454 PLPPPAVQA
+454 PLPPPPVQA
-463 IEGETEADRA
+463 VPGETEGDRV
-473 ERQLSTGL
+473 ERQVSMGL
-481 LNPNYV
+481 LNPNYA
-487 TASAH
+487 TASTL
-492 RQQSALAAVEGFSA
+492 RQQSALSAVEGFSA
-506 PVMPPL
+506 PATPLL
-512 FPDLPDV
+512 FPNLPDV
-519 LSPRNTASAQP
+519 LSPRVTPAQP
-530 ASREHTKSYSLRT
+530 VPQEHQVKYLLRT

-557 NLFDIEA
+557 NLFDIEG
-564 DLCPQIGREFCR
+564 DLCPQIAREFCR
-576 AVPMTSMLLAVSS
+576 MVPMTSMLLAVNS

-599 NTGQTD
+599 NAGQTD
-605 LRRLNVK
+605 QRNLSVRM
-612 LSAARIAEQ
+612 SAARIAEQ
-621 AQQQLMF
+621 SQAQLMF
-628 NDSIDP
+628 NDGIDP
-634 RRIRESIE
+634 RRIREAVE
-642 TELARICE
+642 AELARLCQKD
-650 SEGIETTLRDIRRT
+650 GIAATSRDIRRT

-671 HPQALREAVRIAQS
+671 QPQALKEAVRIAQG
-685 HHIRLDSNE
+685 HHIRLESNE
-694 PIPLVQVGPHDAV
+694 PIPTEQFGPKDAP
-707 EATKAAYGAFIGR
+707 KAKKGAYGAFIGR
-720 FNRPEL
+720 YNRPER
-726 AFAQMLDSDDTG
+726 AFVEILDNDDTG
-738 RVKWWLRN
+738 RIKWWLRN

-761 RRFFPDF
+761 KRFFPDF
-768 VVGINGRRT
+768 VVGVSGRRT
-777 EDGIA
+777 RDSIA
-782 LVEIKDDGDTGRL
+782 LVEIKDDGETGRL
-795 HSDSNAIKIRS
+795 HSDSNAVKIRS
-806 THQEYKSVFWTFRQ
+806 EHSEYKKVFWSFRE
-820 ADGVFLKAIWNQSH
+820 AEGVFLKAVWNQSYN
-834 ARIFPSGP
+834 RIFSAGP

>member
-1 MSADAN
+1 MTGDAD
-7 FRLSLACYQQKAVD
+7 FRVSLAKYQLNAVD
-21 AMSET
+21 AMAET
-26 LRTVSTLHER
+26 LRTVSALHDR
-36 EPQHRKQISREL
+36 EPEHRTRISREL

-63 MLGRTLEAVRG
+63 MLGRALEAVRG
-74 QLDAKT
+74 QLSAKT

-88 AGLVTQTRSGLT
+88 AGLVTQTRSALT

-108 RDIYADREVRD
+108 RDVYADREASA

-133 AVVRK
+133 AVVKK

-158 ELRNTGFRIGVV
+158 ELRERGFRIGVV

-185 AEFFLN
+185 ADFFLN

-203 TPNDAKLEKFEK
+203 TPNDAKLEKFER

-221 ASRVTVS
+221 ASRVTVA
-228 RDAVVT
+228 REAVVK
-234 AGLNKIGLMLGVL
+234 AGLNKIGLMVGVL
-247 RFKDEDRVLIDTEVA
+247 RFKDEDRALIDTEVA

-272 FIKDKLVEKDISL
+272 FIKDKLAEKGISL

-291 QVEDQHPG
+291 QVEDKQEG

-344 LVFKLSVATGFDA
+344 LVFKLAVATGFDA

-377 IVGRIMRVHPLVRHL
+377 IVGRIMRVHPLVRPL

-398 LDRGYVFLSDPE
+398 LDRGYVFMSDPE

-418 AADLKAVRA
+418 AADLKAVRE

-434 TLNVHVLGNDERAAE
+434 TLDVNVLGNDTRAAD
-449 SFGAT
+449 SYGAT
-454 PLPPPAVQA
+454 PLPPPPVQA
-463 IEGETEADRA
+463 VPGETETDRV
-473 ERQLSTGL
+473 ERQVSMGL
-481 LNPNYV
+481 LNPNYA
-487 TASAH
+487 TASTQ
-492 RQQSALAAVEGFSA
+492 RQQSALSAVEGFSA
-506 PVMPPL
+506 PATPPL
-512 FPDLPDV
+512 FPNLPDV
-519 LSPRNTASAQP
+519 LSPRVTPAQP
-530 ASREHTKSYSLRT
+530 APQEHQVKYLLKT

-557 NLFDIEA
+557 NLFDIEG
-564 DLCPQIGREFCR
+564 DLCPQIAREFCR
-576 AVPMTSMLLAVSS
+576 MVPMTSLLLAVNS

-599 NTGQTD
+599 NASQTD
-605 LRRLNVK
+605 QRNLSVRM
-612 LSAARIAEQ
+612 SAARIAEQ
-621 AQQQLMF
+621 AQAQLMF
-628 NDSIDP
+628 NDGIDP
-634 RRIRESIE
+634 RRIREAVE
-642 TELARICE
+642 AELARLCQKD
-650 SEGIETTLRDIRRT
+650 GIAATSRDIRRT

-671 HPQALREAVRIAQS
+671 QPQALKEAVRIAQG
-685 HHIRLDSNE
+685 HHIRLESNE
-694 PIPLVQVGPHDAV
+694 PIPTEQFGPKDAP
-707 EATKAAYGAFIGR
+707 KAKKGAYGAFIGR
-720 FNRPEL
+720 YNRPER
-726 AFAQMLDSDDTG
+726 AFVEMLDNDDTG
-738 RVKWWLRN
+738 RIKWWLRN
-746 PENEKWATR
+746 PESEKWATR

-761 RRFFPDF
+761 KRFFPDF
-768 VVGINGRRT
+768 VVGVSGRRT
-777 EDGIA
+777 RDSIA
-782 LVEIKDDGDTGRL
+782 LVEIKDDGETGRL

-806 THQEYKSVFWTFRQ
+806 EHREYRKVFWSFRE
-820 ADGVFLKAIWNQSH
+820 AEGVFLKAVWNQSYN
-834 ARIFPSGP
+834 RIFSAGP

>member
-1 MSADAN
+1 MTGDAY
-7 FRLSLACYQQKAVD
+7 FRVSLAKYQLNAVD
-21 AMSET
+21 AMAET
-26 LRTVSTLHER
+26 LRTVSALHDR
-36 EPQHRKQISREL
+36 EPQYRTRISREL

-63 MLGRTLEAVRG
+63 MLGRALEAVRG
-74 QLDAKT
+74 QLSAKT

-88 AGLVTQTRSGLT
+88 AGLVTQTRSALT

-108 RDIYADREVRD
+108 RDVYVDRQASA

-133 AVVRK
+133 AVVKK

-158 ELRNTGFRIGVV
+158 ELRERGFRIGVV

-185 AEFFLN
+185 ADFFLN

-203 TPNDAKLEKFEK
+203 TPNDAKLEKFER

-221 ASRVTVS
+221 ASRVTVA
-228 RDAVVT
+228 REAVVK
-234 AGLNKIGLMLGVL
+234 AGLNKIGLMVGVL
-247 RFKDEDRVLIDTEVA
+247 RFKEEDRALIDTEVA

-272 FIKDKLVEKDISL
+272 FIKDKLAEKGISL

-291 QVEDQHPG
+291 QVEDQQEG

-344 LVFKLSVATGFDA
+344 LVFKLAVATGFDA

-377 IVGRIMRVHPLVRHL
+377 IVGRIMRVHPLVRPL

-398 LDRGYVFLSDPE
+398 LDRGYVFMSDPE

-418 AADLKAVRA
+418 AADLKAVRE

-434 TLNVHVLGNDERAAE
+434 TLDVNVLGNDTRAAE
-449 SFGAT
+449 SYGAT
-454 PLPPPAVQA
+454 PLPPPPVQTVPGES
-463 IEGETEADRA
+463 EGDRV
-473 ERQLSTGL
+473 ERQVSMGL
-481 LNPNYV
+481 LNPNYA
-487 TASAH
+487 TASTV
-492 RQQSALAAVEGFSA
+492 RQQSALSAVEGFSA
-506 PVMPPL
+506 PATPPL
-512 FPDLPDV
+512 FPNLPDV
-519 LSPRNTASAQP
+519 LSPRVTPAQP
-530 ASREHTKSYSLRT
+530 VPQEHQVKYLLRT

-557 NLFDIEA
+557 NLFDIEG
-564 DLCPQIGREFCR
+564 DLCPQIAREFCR
-576 AVPMTSMLLAVSS
+576 MVPMTSMLLAVNS

-599 NTGQTD
+599 NAGQTD
-605 LRRLNVK
+605 QRNLSVRM
-612 LSAARIAEQ
+612 SAARIAEQ
-621 AQQQLMF
+621 AQAQLMF
-628 NDSIDP
+628 NDGIDP
-634 RRIRESIE
+634 RRIRAAVEA
-642 TELARICE
+642 ELARLCQKD
-650 SEGIETTLRDIRRT
+650 GIAATSRDIRRT

-671 HPQALREAVRIAQS
+671 QPQALKEAVRIAQG
-685 HHIRLDSNE
+685 HHIRLESNE
-694 PIPLVQVGPHDAV
+694 PIPTEQFGPKDAP
-707 EATKAAYGAFIGR
+707 KAKKGAYGAFIGR
-720 FNRPEL
+720 YNRPER
-726 AFAQMLDSDDTG
+726 AFVEMLDNDDTG
-738 RVKWWLRN
+738 RIKWWLRN
-746 PENEKWATR
+746 PESEKWATR

-761 RRFFPDF
+761 KRFFPDF
-768 VVGINGRRT
+768 VVGVSGRRT
-777 EDGIA
+777 RDSIA
-782 LVEIKDDGDTGRL
+782 LVEIKDDGETGRL

-806 THQEYKSVFWTFRQ
+806 EHSEYKKVFWSFRE
-820 ADGVFLKAIWNQSH
+820 AEGVFLKAVWNQSYN
-834 ARIFPSGP
+834 RIFSAGP

>member
-1 MSADAN
+1 MTGDAD
-7 FRLSLACYQQKAVD
+7 FRVSLAKYQLNAVD
-21 AMSET
+21 AMAET
-26 LRTVSTLHER
+26 LRTVSALHDR
-36 EPQHRKQISREL
+36 EPQHRTRISREL

-63 MLGRTLEAVRG
+63 MLGRALEAVRG
-74 QLDAKT
+74 QLSAKT

-88 AGLVTQTRSGLT
+88 AGLVTQTRSALT

-108 RDIYADREVRD
+108 RDVYADREASA

-133 AVVRK
+133 AVVKK

-144 TDKEAS
+144 SDKEAS

-158 ELRNTGFRIGVV
+158 ELRERGFRIGVV

-185 AEFFLN
+185 ADFFLN

-203 TPNDAKLEKFEK
+203 TPNDAKLEKFER
-215 DAGLKV
+215 DAGLKL
-221 ASRVTVS
+221 ASRVTVA
-228 RDAVVT
+228 REAVVK
-234 AGLNKIGLMLGVL
+234 AGLNKIGLMVGVL
-247 RFKDEDRVLIDTEVA
+247 RFKDEDRALIDTEVA

-272 FIKDKLVEKDISL
+272 FIKEKLAEKGISL

-291 QVEDQHPG
+291 QVEDQQEG

-344 LVFKLSVATGFDA
+344 LVFKLAVATGFDA

-377 IVGRIMRVHPLVRHL
+377 IVGRIMRVHPLVRPL

-398 LDRGYVFLSDPE
+398 LDRGYVFMSDPE

-418 AADLKAVRA
+418 AADLKAVRE

-434 TLNVHVLGNDERAAE
+434 TLDVNVLGNDTRAAE
-449 SFGAT
+449 SYGAT
-454 PLPPPAVQA
+454 PLSPPPVQA
-463 IEGETEADRA
+463 VPGETEGDRV
-473 ERQLSTGL
+473 ERQVSMGL
-481 LNPNYV
+481 LNPNYA
-487 TASAH
+487 TASTL
-492 RQQSALAAVEGFSA
+492 RQQSALSAVEGFSA
-506 PVMPPL
+506 PATPPL
-512 FPDLPDV
+512 FPNLPDV
-519 LSPRNTASAQP
+519 LSPRVTPAQP
-530 ASREHTKSYSLRT
+530 VPQEHQVKYLLRT

-557 NLFDIEA
+557 NLFDIEG
-564 DLCPQIGREFCR
+564 DLCPQIAREFCR
-576 AVPMTSMLLAVSS
+576 MVPMTSMLLAVNS

-599 NTGQTD
+599 NAGQTD
-605 LRRLNVK
+605 QRNLSVRM
-612 LSAARIAEQ
+612 SAARIAEQ
-621 AQQQLMF
+621 AQAQLMF
-628 NDSIDP
+628 NDGIDP
-634 RRIRESIE
+634 RRIREAVE
-642 TELARICE
+642 AELARLCQKD
-650 SEGIETTLRDIRRT
+650 GIAATSRDIRRT

-671 HPQALREAVRIAQS
+671 QPQALKEAVRIAQG
-685 HHIRLDSNE
+685 HHIRLESNE
-694 PIPLVQVGPHDAV
+694 PIPTEQFGPKDAP
-707 EATKAAYGAFIGR
+707 KAKKGAYGAFIGR
-720 FNRPEL
+720 YNRPER
-726 AFAQMLDSDDTG
+726 AFVEMLDNDDTG
-738 RVKWWLRN
+738 RIKWWLRN
-746 PENEKWATR
+746 PESEKWATR

-761 RRFFPDF
+761 KRFFPDF
-768 VVGINGRRT
+768 VVGVSGRRT
-777 EDGIA
+777 RDSIA
-782 LVEIKDDGDTGRL
+782 LVEIKDDGETGRL
-795 HSDSNAIKIRS
+795 HSDSNAVKIRS
-806 THQEYKSVFWTFRQ
+806 EHSEYKKVFWSFRE
-820 ADGVFLKAIWNQSH
+820 AEGVFLKAVWNQSYN
-834 ARIFPSGP
+834 RIFSAGP